1 MSEEVNLSEESNNS
15 ENEANNPENEANNS
29 ENEPLDQKE
38 LLEDVA
44 EIRQMIHQQRFAEC
58 NPMLFAIIKNCPN
71 QQPYIHRLVQGLL
84 STVIANLSLFQRKKM
99 SSVMLG
105 FLKQDAKAIKEFE
118 IPETTPETRAKL
130 VSEAISELDQ
140 FLVDVE
146 MDIRSELGV
155 FKDLK
160 KKGEEIDVKE
170 VKPTLEKFVS
180 REAMLFLNHD
190 LSKEEQ
196 DQASATLY
204 QEWEECREK
213 IFGRF
218 VSSGHWNDEERAE
231 VKDTIL
237 SPTVDSLTS
246 QLLVSAITLSAATVF
261 DMGKFTLLYDI
272 YRQTDDDEV
281 KVRALLGWLLVSMNS
296 SCYEQHPDFL
306 SFAEQLTEDCKND
319 SDLLAEI
326 IKAQKMLAVTVFS
339 EQKSIDYTNDIMSS
353 LSKRFLGDL
362 KNKVADLLEAD
373 EDMRNIFGVEDD
385 EETSDEESPIRSV
398 DINTDED
405 GDPALNVGVD
415 SPLSMDEMMD
425 KGIDILLPQFK
436 MLRDQTEFFTHL
448 YNWFMPFYLKNP
460 HITEALGFVDE
471 KRKFCKAFCST
482 ARSCPADAYSLANLI
497 VSHPNEIPENIVDCY
512 DDPEDEE
519 DGSKPADEEEIVNEF
534 FKEPEEHRAKRIRI
548 NYIRNL
554 LRFSKF
560 YKEKDELFTILDELD
575 DDKPAYAV
583 LAGPLFQDEFFDKY
597 RMAIARYSFRREFPD
612 MVDVM
617 LEGVPCDTLE
627 MHFMK
632 GWVCMQKEDDHSL
645 RMAVDHFKEMLKM
658 QPDMKPVYL
667 QLGICYRK
675 LCQVDEY
682 LENFDKLMEFKDSF
696 SEEELFELKLE
707 KLKFIVMNNRL
718 EEAMPLAYEL
728 DYTHPESQMAG
739 ALLTQLLIKIGGEHT
754 EGNFQKAHQRL
765 DEYFAEVNELFGSFE
780 KMKKS
785 GKDPKNMMM
794 QAMDLFFKMMKNDKA
809 AEAYNNYSLGLLALI
824 EHQPKK
830 AVGPFF
836 RAYAYY
842 EDKDQDV
849 FFEVLREDY
858 KWLKNYG
865 CSFTDIMIIYNQ
877 VVAEHQQSQEELKKY
892 ADKSE

>member
-1 MSEEVNLSEESNNS
+1 MSEEVNLSEESNN
-15 ENEANNPENEANNS
+15 PEEDV
-29 ENEPLDQKE
+29 LDQDF
-38 LLEDVA
+38 LLEKVD
-44 EIRQMIHQQRFAEC
+44 EMRDLIHQQRFTEC
-58 NPMLFAIIKNCPN
+58 KPILVAIFENCPN
-71 QQPYIHRLVQGLL
+71 HKQYMRRLMHGLL
-84 STVIANLSLFQRKKM
+84 KTVLANMSLLQCKKLPDD
-99 SSVMLG
+99 MLG
-105 FLKQDAKAIKEFE
+105 FLKQYVKPSEELD
-118 IPETTPETRAKL
+118 IPEMTPEARTKFVFGA
-130 VSEAISELDQ
+130 VSELDQ
-140 FLVDVE
+140 LLVDIE
-146 MDIRSELGV
+146 MDIRSDQGI

-160 KKGEEIDVKE
+160 KQGEAIDIKE

-196 DQASATLY
+196 DQASARLY
-204 QEWEECREK
+204 QEWEEYREK
-213 IFGRF
+213 IFDRF
-218 VSSGHWNDEERAE
+218 VSSGYWNNEERAV

-272 YRQTDDDEV
+272 YRLADDDEV
-281 KVRALLGWLLVSMNS
+281 KVRALLGWLLVSTNCGS
-296 SCYEQHPDFL
+296 YEQQPDFR

-319 SDLLAEI
+319 PDLLAEI

-339 EQKSIDYTNDIMSS
+339 EQKSIDYTNDIMAS
-353 LSKRFLGDL
+353 LSKRFLDDL
-362 KNKVADLLEAD
+362 RDKVADLLEAD
-373 EDMRNIFGVEDD
+373 EDMRNIFGIEDD
-385 EETSDEESPIRSV
+385 EETSEESPIRS
-398 DINTDED
+398 DDTNTDED
-405 GDPALNVGVD
+405 RIPNLDAD
-415 SPLSMDEMMD
+415 IESPLSMDEMMD

-448 YNWFMPFYLKNP
+448 YNWFMPFYLKNL

-497 VSHPNEIPENIVDCY
+497 VSHSNEIPENIVDCY

-519 DGSKPADEEEIVNEF
+519 DGSESADEEEIVKEF
-534 FKEPEEHRAKRIRI
+534 FNEPEEHRAKRIRI

-554 LRFSKF
+554 MRFSKF
-560 YKEKDELFTILDELD
+560 YTAKDEIFNIFDELD

-612 MVDVM
+612 LVEVM

-627 MHFMK
+627 MYFMK
-632 GWVCMQKEDDHSL
+632 GWVCMQKGDNHSL
-645 RMAVDHFKEMLKM
+645 RMAVDHFKKMLKIK
-658 QPDMKPVYL
+658 PDMKQVYL
-667 QLGICYRK
+667 QLGTCYRN
-675 LCQVDEY
+675 LIQVDEY

-696 SEEELFELKLE
+696 SEEELFELKLD
-707 KLKFIVMNNRL
+707 KLKFIVMNNRF

-728 DYTHPESQMAG
+728 DYTHPENQMAG
-739 ALLTQLLIKIGGEHT
+739 ALLTQLLIKIGGEHA
-754 EGNFQKAHQRL
+754 EENFQKAHQRL
-765 DEYFAEVNELFGSFE
+765 DEYFAEVNELFGNFE
-780 KMKKS
+780 KMKKA
-785 GKDPKNMMM
+785 GKDTKNMMM
-794 QAMDLFFKMMKNDKA
+794 QAMDLFFKMMKNDKL

-830 AVGPFF
+830 AMGPFF
-836 RAYAYY
+836 RVYAYY
-842 EDKDQDV
+842 VEKDENV
-849 FFEVLREDY
+849 FFEALKEDY

-865 CSFTDIMIIYNQ
+865 CSYTDLMIIYNQ
-877 VVAEHQQSQEELKKY
+877 VVAEHQKSQEEIKKY

>member
-1 MSEEVNLSEESNNS
+1 MSEEVNLSEESNN
-15 ENEANNPENEANNS
+15 PEEDV
-29 ENEPLDQKE
+29 LDQDF
-38 LLEDVA
+38 LLEKVD
-44 EIRQMIHQQRFAEC
+44 EMRQLIHQQRFSEC
-58 NPMLFAIIKNCPN
+58 KPMLVEVFTPFSSNKQYINRLMQNLLTSLFANM
-71 QQPYIHRLVQGLL
+71 
-84 STVIANLSLFQRKKM
+84 SLFQRKKIPDGVFGIPIQHNK
-99 SSVMLG
+99 S
-105 FLKQDAKAIKEFE
+105 FE
-118 IPETTPETRAKL
+118 ELDIPEMTPEARAKYI
-130 VSEAISELDQ
+130 SNAISELDQ
-140 FLVDVE
+140 LLEDIE
-146 MDIRSELGV
+146 MDIRSEQGI

-160 KKGEEIDVKE
+160 KQGEEIDIKE

-196 DQASATLY
+196 DQASARLY
-204 QEWEECREK
+204 QEWEEYREK
-213 IFGRF
+213 IFDRF
-218 VSSGHWNDEERAE
+218 VSSGYWNDEERAV

-272 YRQTDDDEV
+272 YRLADDDEV
-281 KVRALLGWLLVSMNS
+281 KVRALLGWLLVSTNCGS
-296 SCYEQHPDFL
+296 YEQQPDFR

-339 EQKSIDYTNDIMSS
+339 EQKSIDYTNDIMAS
-353 LSKRFLGDL
+353 LSKRFLDDL
-362 KNKVADLLEAD
+362 RDKVADLLEAD
-373 EDMRNIFGVEDD
+373 EDMRNIFGIEDD
-385 EETSDEESPIRSV
+385 EETSEESPIRS
-398 DINTDED
+398 DDTNTDED
-405 GDPALNVGVD
+405 RIPNLDAD
-415 SPLSMDEMMD
+415 IESPLSMDEMMD

-497 VSHPNEIPENIVDCY
+497 ISHPNEIPENIVDCY
-512 DDPEDEE
+512 DDPEDEG
-519 DGSKPADEEEIVNEF
+519 DGSEPADEEEIVNEF
-534 FKEPEEHRAKRIRI
+534 FKEPGEHRAKRIRI

-612 MVDVM
+612 LVEVM

-632 GWVCMQKEDDHSL
+632 GWVCMQKGDNHSL
-645 RMAVDHFKEMLKM
+645 RMAVDHFKKMLKIK
-658 QPDMKPVYL
+658 PDMKQVYL
-667 QLGICYRK
+667 QLGTCYRN
-675 LCQVDEY
+675 LIQVDEY

-696 SEEELFELKLE
+696 SEEELFELKLD
-707 KLKFIVMNNRL
+707 KLKFIVMNNRF

-728 DYTHPESQMAG
+728 DYTHSENQMAG
-739 ALLTQLLIKIGGEHT
+739 ALLTQLLIKIGGEHA
-754 EGNFQKAHQRL
+754 EENFQKAHQRL

-780 KMKKS
+780 KMKKA
-785 GKDPKNMMM
+785 GKDTKNMMM
-794 QAMDLFFKMMKNDKA
+794 QAMDLFFKMMKNDKL

-830 AVGPFF
+830 AMGPFF
-836 RAYAYY
+836 RVYAYY
-842 EDKDQDV
+842 VEKDENV
-849 FFEVLREDY
+849 FFEALKEDY

-865 CSFTDIMIIYNQ
+865 CSYTDLMIIYNQ
-877 VVAEHQQSQEELKKY
+877 VVAEHQKSQEEIKKY

>member
-1 MSEEVNLSEESNNS
+1 MSEEVNLSEESNN
-15 ENEANNPENEANNS
+15 PEEV
-29 ENEPLDQKE
+29 LDQDE
-38 LLEDVA
+38 LLEKID
-44 EIRQMIHQQRFAEC
+44 EMRQLIHQQRFTEC
-58 NPMLFAIIKNCPN
+58 KPLLVAVFTPLPSNKQYVN
-71 QQPYIHRLVQGLL
+71 RLLQSLL
-84 STVIANLSLFQRKKM
+84 TALAANMSLFQRKKIPDG
-99 SSVMLG
+99 VFG
-105 FLKQDAKAIKEFE
+105 FPLQHIKSFE
-118 IPETTPETRAKL
+118 ELDIPEMTPETRAKYI
-130 VSEAISELDQ
+130 SSAISGLDQ
-140 FLVDVE
+140 LLEDIE
-146 MDIRSELGV
+146 MDIRSDQGV

-160 KKGEEIDVKE
+160 KQGEAIDIKE

-196 DQASATLY
+196 DQASARLY
-204 QEWEECREK
+204 QEWEEYREK

-218 VSSGHWNDEERAE
+218 VSSGHWTDEECAA

-296 SCYEQHPDFL
+296 SYCEQHPDFR

-319 SDLLAEI
+319 SDLLADI

-362 KNKVADLLEAD
+362 KNKVADLLDAD
-373 EDMRNIFGVEDD
+373 EDMRNLFEIDED
-385 EETSDEESPIRSV
+385 EETSEEESPIRSV

-405 GDPALNVGVD
+405 GVDNLNVGVD

-436 MLRDQTEFFTHL
+436 MLRDQTDFFTHL

-460 HITEALGFVDE
+460 HVTEALGFVDE

-497 VSHPNEIPENIVDCY
+497 ISHPNEIPENIVDCY
-512 DDPEDEE
+512 DDPEDEG
-519 DGSKPADEEEIVNEF
+519 DGSEPADEEEIVNEF
-534 FKEPEEHRAKRIRI
+534 FKEPGEHRAKRIRI

-612 MVDVM
+612 MVEVM

-645 RMAVDHFKEMLKM
+645 RMAVSHFKEMLKM
-658 QPDMKPVYL
+658 QPDMKQVYL
-667 QLGICYRK
+667 QLGICYRN
-675 LCQVDEY
+675 LIQVDEY

-696 SEEELFELKLE
+696 SEEELFELKLD
-707 KLKFIVMNNRL
+707 KLKFIVMNNRF

-728 DYTHPESQMAG
+728 DYTHPENQMAG
-739 ALLTQLLIKIGGEHT
+739 ALLTQLLIKIGGEHA
-754 EGNFQKAHQRL
+754 EENFQKAHQRL
-765 DEYFAEVNELFGSFE
+765 DEYFAEANELFGSFE
-780 KMKKS
+780 KMKKE
-785 GKDPKNMMM
+785 GKDTKNMMM

-830 AVGPFF
+830 ALEPFF

-842 EDKDQDV
+842 VEKDENV
-849 FFEVLREDY
+849 FFEALKEDY

-865 CSFTDIMIIYNQ
+865 CSYTDLMIIYNQ
-877 VVAEHQQSQEELKKY
+877 VVAEHQQTEDELKKY

>member
-1 MSEEVNLSEESNNS
+1 MSEEVNLSEESNNT
-15 ENEANNPENEANNS
+15 EEDV
-29 ENEPLDQKE
+29 LDQDF
-38 LLEDVA
+38 LLEKVD
-44 EIRQMIHQQRFAEC
+44 EMRDLIHQQRFTEC
-58 NPMLFAIIKNCPN
+58 KPILVAIFENCPN
-71 QQPYIHRLVQGLL
+71 HKQYMRRLMHGLL
-84 STVIANLSLFQRKKM
+84 KTVLANMSLLQCKKLPDD
-99 SSVMLG
+99 MLG
-105 FLKQDAKAIKEFE
+105 FLKQYVKPSEELD
-118 IPETTPETRAKL
+118 IPEMTPEARTKFVFGA
-130 VSEAISELDQ
+130 VSELDQ
-140 FLVDVE
+140 LLVDIE
-146 MDIRSELGV
+146 MDIRSDQGI

-160 KKGEEIDVKE
+160 KQGEAIDIKE

-196 DQASATLY
+196 DQASARLY
-204 QEWEECREK
+204 QEWEEYREK
-213 IFGRF
+213 IFDRF
-218 VSSGHWNDEERAE
+218 VSSGYWNNEERAV

-272 YRQTDDDEV
+272 YRLADDDEV
-281 KVRALLGWLLVSMNS
+281 KVRALLGWLLVSTNCGS
-296 SCYEQHPDFL
+296 YEQQPDFR

-319 SDLLAEI
+319 PDLLAEI

-339 EQKSIDYTNDIMSS
+339 EQKSIDYTNDIMAS
-353 LSKRFLGDL
+353 LSKRFLDDL
-362 KNKVADLLEAD
+362 RDKVADLLEAD
-373 EDMRNIFGVEDD
+373 EDMRNIFGIEDD
-385 EETSDEESPIRSV
+385 EETSEESPIRS
-398 DINTDED
+398 DDTNTDED
-405 GDPALNVGVD
+405 RIPNLDAD
-415 SPLSMDEMMD
+415 IESPLSMDEMMD

-519 DGSKPADEEEIVNEF
+519 DGSESADEEEIVKEF
-534 FKEPEEHRAKRIRI
+534 FNEPEEHRAKRIRI

-554 LRFSKF
+554 MRFSKF
-560 YKEKDELFTILDELD
+560 YTAKDEIFNILDELD

-612 MVDVM
+612 LVEVM

-632 GWVCMQKEDDHSL
+632 GWVCMQKGDNHSL
-645 RMAVDHFKEMLKM
+645 RMAVDHFKKMLKIK
-658 QPDMKPVYL
+658 PDMKQVYL
-667 QLGICYRK
+667 QLGTCYRN
-675 LCQVDEY
+675 LIQVDEY

-696 SEEELFELKLE
+696 SEEELFELKLD
-707 KLKFIVMNNRL
+707 KLKFIVMNNRF

-728 DYTHPESQMAG
+728 DYTHPENQMAG
-739 ALLTQLLIKIGGEHT
+739 ALLTQLLIKIGGEHA
-754 EGNFQKAHQRL
+754 EENFQKAHQRL

-780 KMKKS
+780 KMKKA
-785 GKDPKNMMM
+785 GKDTKNMMM
-794 QAMDLFFKMMKNDKA
+794 QAMDLFFKMMKNDKL

-830 AVGPFF
+830 AMGPFF
-836 RAYAYY
+836 RVYAYY
-842 EDKDQDV
+842 VEKDENV
-849 FFEVLREDY
+849 FFEALKEDY

-865 CSFTDIMIIYNQ
+865 CSYTDLMIIYNQ
-877 VVAEHQQSQEELKKY
+877 VVAEHQKSQEEIKKY

>member
-1 MSEEVNLSEESNNS
+1 MSEEVNLSEESNN
-15 ENEANNPENEANNS
+15 PEEV
-29 ENEPLDQKE
+29 LDQDE
-38 LLEDVA
+38 LLEKID
-44 EIRQMIHQQRFAEC
+44 EMRQLIHQQRFTEC
-58 NPMLFAIIKNCPN
+58 KPLLVAVFTPLPSNKQYVN
-71 QQPYIHRLVQGLL
+71 RLLQSLL
-84 STVIANLSLFQRKKM
+84 TALAANMSLFQRKKIPDG
-99 SSVMLG
+99 VFG
-105 FLKQDAKAIKEFE
+105 FPLQHIKSFE
-118 IPETTPETRAKL
+118 ELDIPEMTPETRAKYI
-130 VSEAISELDQ
+130 SSAISGLDQ
-140 FLVDVE
+140 LLEDIE
-146 MDIRSELGV
+146 MDIRSDQGV

-160 KKGEEIDVKE
+160 KQGEAIDIKE

-196 DQASATLY
+196 DQASARLY
-204 QEWEECREK
+204 QEWEEYREK

-218 VSSGHWNDEERAE
+218 VSSGHWTDEECAA
-231 VKDTIL
+231 VKDSIL

-261 DMGKFTLLYDI
+261 DMGKFTLLYGI

-296 SCYEQHPDFL
+296 CYYEQQPDFR

-319 SDLLAEI
+319 QDLLADI

-362 KNKVADLLEAD
+362 KNKVADLLDAD
-373 EDMRNIFGVEDD
+373 EDMRNLFEIDED
-385 EETSDEESPIRSV
+385 EETSEEESPIRSV

-405 GDPALNVGVD
+405 GVDNLNVGVD

-436 MLRDQTEFFTHL
+436 MLRDQTDFFTHL

-460 HITEALGFVDE
+460 HVTEALGFVDE

-497 VSHPNEIPENIVDCY
+497 ISHPNEIPENIVDCY
-512 DDPEDEE
+512 DDPEDEG
-519 DGSKPADEEEIVNEF
+519 DGSEPADEEEIVNEF
-534 FKEPEEHRAKRIRI
+534 FKEPGEHRAKRIRI

-560 YKEKDELFTILDELD
+560 YKGKDELFTILDELD

-612 MVDVM
+612 MVEVM

-645 RMAVDHFKEMLKM
+645 RMAVSHFKEMLKM
-658 QPDMKPVYL
+658 QPDMKQVYL
-667 QLGICYRK
+667 QLGICYRN
-675 LCQVDEY
+675 LIQVDEY

-696 SEEELFELKLE
+696 SEEELFELKLD
-707 KLKFIVMNNRL
+707 KLKFIVMNNRF

-728 DYTHPESQMAG
+728 DYTHPENQMAG
-739 ALLTQLLIKIGGEHT
+739 ALLTQLLIKIGGEHA
-754 EGNFQKAHQRL
+754 EENFQKAHQRL
-765 DEYFAEVNELFGSFE
+765 DEYFAEANELFGSFE
-780 KMKKS
+780 KMKKE
-785 GKDPKNMMM
+785 GKDTKNMMM

-830 AVGPFF
+830 ALEPFF

-842 EDKDQDV
+842 VEKDENV
-849 FFEVLREDY
+849 FFEALKEDY

-865 CSFTDIMIIYNQ
+865 CSYTDLMIIYNQ
-877 VVAEHQQSQEELKKY
+877 VVAEHQKSQEEIKKY

>member
-1 MSEEVNLSEESNNS
+1 MSEEVNLSEESNN
-15 ENEANNPENEANNS
+15 PEEDV
-29 ENEPLDQKE
+29 LDQDF
-38 LLEDVA
+38 LLEKID
-44 EIRQMIHQQRFAEC
+44 EMRDLIHQQRFSEC
-58 NPMLFAIIKNCPN
+58 KPMLVEVFTPFSSNKQYINRLLQSLLTSLFANM
-71 QQPYIHRLVQGLL
+71 
-84 STVIANLSLFQRKKM
+84 SLFQRKKIPDGVFGIPIEHNK
-99 SSVMLG
+99 S
-105 FLKQDAKAIKEFE
+105 FE
-118 IPETTPETRAKL
+118 KLDIPEMTPEARAKY
-130 VSEAISELDQ
+130 ISSTISGLDQ
-140 FLVDVE
+140 LLVDVE
-146 MDIRSELGV
+146 MDIRSDQGV

-160 KKGEEIDVKE
+160 KLGEEIDIKE
-170 VKPTLEKFVS
+170 VKSTLEKFVS

-196 DQASATLY
+196 DQASARLY

-218 VSSGHWNDEERAE
+218 VSSGHWTDEECAA

-272 YRQTDDDEV
+272 YRLADDDEV
-281 KVRALLGWLLVSMNS
+281 KVRALLGWLLVSTNCG
-296 SCYEQHPDFL
+296 CYEQQPDFR

-362 KNKVADLLEAD
+362 RDKVADLLEAD
-373 EDMRNIFGVEDD
+373 EDMRNLFEIDED
-385 EETSDEESPIRSV
+385 EETSEEESPIRSV

-405 GDPALNVGVD
+405 GVDNLNVGVD

-460 HITEALGFVDE
+460 HVTEALGFVDE

-497 VSHPNEIPENIVDCY
+497 ISHPNEIPENIVDCY
-512 DDPEDEE
+512 DDPEDEG
-519 DGSKPADEEEIVNEF
+519 DGSEPADGEEIVNEF
-534 FKEPEEHRAKRIRI
+534 FKEPGEHRAKRIRI

-560 YKEKDELFTILDELD
+560 YTAKDEIFNILDELD

-612 MVDVM
+612 LVEVM

-632 GWVCMQKEDDHSL
+632 GWVCMQKGDDHSL
-645 RMAVDHFKEMLKM
+645 RMAVDHFKKMLKIK
-658 QPDMKPVYL
+658 PDMKQVYL
-667 QLGICYRK
+667 QLGICYRN
-675 LCQVDEY
+675 LIQVDEY

-696 SEEELFELKLE
+696 SEEELFKLKLD
-707 KLKFIVMNNRL
+707 KLKFIVMNNRF

-728 DYTHPESQMAG
+728 DYTHPENQMAG

-754 EGNFQKAHQRL
+754 EENFQKAHQRL
-765 DEYFAEVNELFGSFE
+765 DEYFAEANELFGSFE
-780 KMKKS
+780 KMKKE
-785 GKDPKNMMM
+785 GKDTKNMMM

-830 AVGPFF
+830 AMGPFF

-842 EDKDQDV
+842 VEKDENV
-849 FFEVLREDY
+849 FFEALKEDY

-865 CSFTDIMIIYNQ
+865 CSYTDLMIIYNQ
-877 VVAEHQQSQEELKKY
+877 VVAEHQKSQEEIKKY

>member
-1 MSEEVNLSEESNNS
+1 MSEEVNLSEESNN
-15 ENEANNPENEANNS
+15 PEEDV
-29 ENEPLDQKE
+29 LDQVF
-38 LLEDVA
+38 LLEKVD
-44 EIRQMIHQQRFAEC
+44 EMRDLIHQQRFTEC
-58 NPMLFAIIKNCPN
+58 KPILVAIFENCPN
-71 QQPYIHRLVQGLL
+71 HKQYMRRLMHGLL
-84 STVIANLSLFQRKKM
+84 KTVLANMSLLQCKKLPDD
-99 SSVMLG
+99 MLG
-105 FLKQDAKAIKEFE
+105 FLKQYVQPSEELD
-118 IPETTPETRAKL
+118 IPEMTPEARTKFVFGA
-130 VSEAISELDQ
+130 VSELDQ
-140 FLVDVE
+140 LLVDIE
-146 MDIRSELGV
+146 MDIRSDQGI

-160 KKGEEIDVKE
+160 KQGEAIDIKE

-196 DQASATLY
+196 DQASARLY
-204 QEWEECREK
+204 QEWEEYREK
-213 IFGRF
+213 IFDRF
-218 VSSGHWNDEERAE
+218 VSSGYWNNEERAV

-272 YRQTDDDEV
+272 YRLADDDEV
-281 KVRALLGWLLVSMNS
+281 KVRALLGWLLVSTNCGS
-296 SCYEQHPDFL
+296 YEQQPDFR

-319 SDLLAEI
+319 PDLLAEI

-339 EQKSIDYTNDIMSS
+339 EQKSIDYTNDIMAS
-353 LSKRFLGDL
+353 LSKRFLDDL
-362 KNKVADLLEAD
+362 RDKVADLLEAD
-373 EDMRNIFGVEDD
+373 EDMRNIFGIEDD
-385 EETSDEESPIRSV
+385 EETSEESPIRS
-398 DINTDED
+398 DDTNTDED
-405 GDPALNVGVD
+405 RIPNLDAD
-415 SPLSMDEMMD
+415 IESPLSMDEMMD

-497 VSHPNEIPENIVDCY
+497 VSHSNEIPENIVDCY

-519 DGSKPADEEEIVNEF
+519 DGSESADEEEIVKEF
-534 FKEPEEHRAKRIRI
+534 FNEPEEHRAKRIRI

-554 LRFSKF
+554 MRFSKF
-560 YKEKDELFTILDELD
+560 YTAKDEIFNIFDELD

-597 RMAIARYSFRREFPD
+597 RMAIARFSFRREFPD
-612 MVDVM
+612 LVEVM

-632 GWVCMQKEDDHSL
+632 GWVCMQKGDNHSL
-645 RMAVDHFKEMLKM
+645 RMAVDHFKKMLKIK
-658 QPDMKPVYL
+658 PDMKQVYL
-667 QLGICYRK
+667 QLGTCYRN
-675 LCQVDEY
+675 LIQVDEY

-696 SEEELFELKLE
+696 SEEELFELKLD
-707 KLKFIVMNNRL
+707 KLKFIVMNNRF

-728 DYTHPESQMAG
+728 DYTHPENQMAG
-739 ALLTQLLIKIGGEHT
+739 ALLTQLLIKIGGEHA
-754 EGNFQKAHQRL
+754 EENFQKAHQRL

-780 KMKKS
+780 KMKKA
-785 GKDPKNMMM
+785 GKDTKNMMM
-794 QAMDLFFKMMKNDKA
+794 QAMDLFFKMMKNDKL

-830 AVGPFF
+830 AMGPFF
-836 RAYAYY
+836 RVYAYY
-842 EDKDQDV
+842 VEKDENV
-849 FFEVLREDY
+849 FFEALKEDY

-865 CSFTDIMIIYNQ
+865 CSYTDLMIIYNQ
-877 VVAEHQQSQEELKKY
+877 VVAEHQKSQEEIKKY

>member
-1 MSEEVNLSEESNNS
+1 MSEEVNLSEESNN
-15 ENEANNPENEANNS
+15 PEEDV
-29 ENEPLDQKE
+29 LDQDF
-38 LLEDVA
+38 LLEKVD
-44 EIRQMIHQQRFAEC
+44 EMRQLIHQQRFSEC
-58 NPMLFAIIKNCPN
+58 KPILVAIFENCPN
-71 QQPYIHRLVQGLL
+71 HKQYMRRLMHGLL
-84 STVIANLSLFQRKKM
+84 KTVLANMSLLQCKKLPDD
-99 SSVMLG
+99 MLG
-105 FLKQDAKAIKEFE
+105 FLKQYVKPSEELD
-118 IPETTPETRAKL
+118 IPEMTPEARTKFVFGA
-130 VSEAISELDQ
+130 VSELDQ
-140 FLVDVE
+140 LLVDIE
-146 MDIRSELGV
+146 MDIRSDQGI

-160 KKGEEIDVKE
+160 KQGEAIDIKE

-196 DQASATLY
+196 DQASARLY
-204 QEWEECREK
+204 QEWEEYREK
-213 IFGRF
+213 IFDRF
-218 VSSGHWNDEERAE
+218 VSSGYWNNEERAV

-272 YRQTDDDEV
+272 YRLADDDEV
-281 KVRALLGWLLVSMNS
+281 KVRALLGWLLVSTNCGS
-296 SCYEQHPDFL
+296 YEQQPDFR

-319 SDLLAEI
+319 PDLLAEI

-339 EQKSIDYTNDIMSS
+339 EQKSIDYTNDIMAS
-353 LSKRFLGDL
+353 LSKRFLDDL
-362 KNKVADLLEAD
+362 RDKVADLLEAD
-373 EDMRNIFGVEDD
+373 EDMRNIFGIEDD
-385 EETSDEESPIRSV
+385 EETSEESPIRS
-398 DINTDED
+398 DDTNTDED
-405 GDPALNVGVD
+405 RIPNLDAD
-415 SPLSMDEMMD
+415 IESPLSMDEMMD

-519 DGSKPADEEEIVNEF
+519 DGSESADEEEIVKEF
-534 FKEPEEHRAKRIRI
+534 FNEPEEHRAKRIRI

-554 LRFSKF
+554 MRFSKF
-560 YKEKDELFTILDELD
+560 YTAKDEIFNILDELD

-612 MVDVM
+612 LVEVM

-632 GWVCMQKEDDHSL
+632 GWVCMQKGDNHCL
-645 RMAVDHFKEMLKM
+645 RMAVDHFKKMLKIK
-658 QPDMKPVYL
+658 PDMKQVYL
-667 QLGICYRK
+667 QLGTCYRN
-675 LCQVDEY
+675 LIQVDEY

-696 SEEELFELKLE
+696 SEEELFELKLD
-707 KLKFIVMNNRL
+707 KLKFIVMNNRF

-728 DYTHPESQMAG
+728 DYTHPENQMAG
-739 ALLTQLLIKIGGEHT
+739 ALLTQLLIKIGGEHA
-754 EGNFQKAHQRL
+754 EENFQKAHQRL

-780 KMKKS
+780 KMKKA
-785 GKDPKNMMM
+785 GKDTKNMMM
-794 QAMDLFFKMMKNDKA
+794 QAMDLFFKMMKNDKL

-830 AVGPFF
+830 AMGPFF
-836 RAYAYY
+836 RVYAYY
-842 EDKDQDV
+842 VEKDENV
-849 FFEVLREDY
+849 FFEALKEDY

-865 CSFTDIMIIYNQ
+865 CSYTDLMIIYNQ
-877 VVAEHQQSQEELKKY
+877 VVAEHQKSQEEIKKY

>member
-1 MSEEVNLSEESNNS
+1 MSEEVNLSEESNN
-15 ENEANNPENEANNS
+15 PEEV
-29 ENEPLDQKE
+29 LDQDE
-38 LLEDVA
+38 LLEKID
-44 EIRQMIHQQRFAEC
+44 EMRQLIHQQRFTEC
-58 NPMLFAIIKNCPN
+58 KPLLVAVFTPLPSNKQYVN
-71 QQPYIHRLVQGLL
+71 RLLQSLL
-84 STVIANLSLFQRKKM
+84 TALAANMSLFQRKKIPDG
-99 SSVMLG
+99 VFG
-105 FLKQDAKAIKEFE
+105 FPLQHIKSFE
-118 IPETTPETRAKL
+118 ELDIPEMPPETRAKYI
-130 VSEAISELDQ
+130 SSAISGLDQ
-140 FLVDVE
+140 LLEDIE
-146 MDIRSELGV
+146 MDIRSDQGV
-155 FKDLK
+155 FRDLK
-160 KKGEEIDVKE
+160 KQGEAIDIKE

-196 DQASATLY
+196 DQASARLY
-204 QEWEECREK
+204 QEWEEYREK

-218 VSSGHWNDEERAE
+218 VSSGHWTDEECAA
-231 VKDTIL
+231 VKDSIL

-281 KVRALLGWLLVSMNS
+281 KVRALLGWLLASMNS
-296 SCYEQHPDFL
+296 SYCEQHPDFR

-319 SDLLAEI
+319 PDLLAEI

-362 KNKVADLLEAD
+362 KDKVADLLEAD
-373 EDMRNIFGVEDD
+373 EDMRNLFEIDED
-385 EETSDEESPIRSV
+385 EETSEEESPIRSV

-405 GDPALNVGVD
+405 GVDNLNVGVD

-436 MLRDQTEFFTHL
+436 MLRDQTDFFTHL

-460 HITEALGFVDE
+460 HVTEALGFVDE

-497 VSHPNEIPENIVDCY
+497 ISHPNEIPENIVDCY
-512 DDPEDEE
+512 DDPEDEG
-519 DGSKPADEEEIVNEF
+519 DGSEPADEEEIVDEF
-534 FKEPEEHRAKRIRI
+534 FKEPGEHRAKRIRI

-583 LAGPLFQDEFFDKY
+583 LAGPLFQNEFFDKY

-612 MVDVM
+612 MVEVM

-645 RMAVDHFKEMLKM
+645 RMAVSHFKEMLKM
-658 QPDMKPVYL
+658 QPDMKQVYL
-667 QLGICYRK
+667 QLGICYRN
-675 LCQVDEY
+675 LIQVDEY

-696 SEEELFELKLE
+696 SEEELFELKLD
-707 KLKFIVMNNRL
+707 KLKFIVMNNRF

-728 DYTHPESQMAG
+728 DYTHPENQMAG
-739 ALLTQLLIKIGGEHT
+739 ALLTQLLIKIGGEHA
-754 EGNFQKAHQRL
+754 EENFQKAHQRL
-765 DEYFAEVNELFGSFE
+765 DEYFAEANELFGSFE
-780 KMKKS
+780 KMKKE
-785 GKDPKNMMM
+785 GKDTKNMMM

-830 AVGPFF
+830 ALEPFF

-842 EDKDQDV
+842 VEKDENV
-849 FFEVLREDY
+849 FFEALKEDY

-865 CSFTDIMIIYNQ
+865 CSYTDLMIIYNQ
-877 VVAEHQQSQEELKKY
+877 VVAEHQQTEDELKKY

>member
-1 MSEEVNLSEESNNS
+1 MSEEVNLSEESNN
-15 ENEANNPENEANNS
+15 PEEVLA
-29 ENEPLDQKE
+29 QKE
-38 LLEDVA
+38 LLEDVV

-58 NPMLFAIIKNCPN
+58 NPMLFAIIKNSPN
-71 QQPYIHRLVQGLL
+71 HQPYIHRLVQGLL
-84 STVIANLSLFQRKKM
+84 STVIASLSLFQRKKI
-99 SSVMLG
+99 STEMLG
-105 FLKQDAKAIKEFE
+105 FLKLDAKAVKEFK
-118 IPETTPETRAKL
+118 IPETTPEARAKL

-140 FLVDVE
+140 FLVDIE
-146 MDIRSELGV
+146 MDIRSEQGI

-160 KKGEEIDVKE
+160 KQGEAIDIKE
-170 VKPTLEKFVS
+170 VKPILEKFVS

-196 DQASATLY
+196 DQASARLY
-204 QEWEECREK
+204 QEWEEYREK
-213 IFGRF
+213 IFDRF
-218 VSSGHWNDEERAE
+218 VSSGYWNDEERAV

-272 YRQTDDDEV
+272 YRLADDDEV
-281 KVRALLGWLLVSMNS
+281 KVRALLGWLLVSTNCG
-296 SCYEQHPDFL
+296 CYEQQPDFR

-362 KNKVADLLEAD
+362 KDKVANLLEAD
-373 EDMRNIFGVEDD
+373 EDMQNIFGIEDD
-385 EETSDEESPIRSV
+385 EETSEESPIRSV

-405 GDPALNVGVD
+405 GIPNLDVDMD

-436 MLRDQTEFFTHL
+436 MLRDQTDFFTHL

-512 DDPEDEE
+512 DDPEDEG
-519 DGSKPADEEEIVNEF
+519 DGSEPADEEEIVNEF
-534 FKEPEEHRAKRIRI
+534 FKEPGEHRAKRIRI

-560 YKEKDELFTILDELD
+560 YTAKDEIFNILDELD

-612 MVDVM
+612 LVEVM

-627 MHFMK
+627 MHFIK
-632 GWVCMQKEDDHSL
+632 GWVCMQKGDNHSL
-645 RMAVDHFKEMLKM
+645 CMAVDHFKKMLKIK
-658 QPDMKPVYL
+658 PNMKQVYL
-667 QLGICYRK
+667 QLGICYRN
-675 LCQVDEY
+675 LIQVDEY

-696 SEEELFELKLE
+696 SEEELFELKLD
-707 KLKFIVMNNRL
+707 KLKFIVMNNRF

-728 DYTHPESQMAG
+728 DYTHPENQMAG
-739 ALLTQLLIKIGGEHT
+739 ALLTQLLIKIGGEHA
-754 EGNFQKAHQRL
+754 EENFQKAHQRL
-765 DEYFAEVNELFGSFE
+765 DEYFAEANELFGSFE
-780 KMKKS
+780 KMKKE
-785 GKDPKNMMM
+785 GKDTKNMMM

-830 AVGPFF
+830 AMGPFF

-842 EDKDQDV
+842 VEKDENV
-849 FFEVLREDY
+849 FFEALKEDY

-865 CSFTDIMIIYNQ
+865 CSYTDLMIIYNQ
-877 VVAEHQQSQEELKKY
+877 VVAEHQKSQEEIKKY

>member
-1 MSEEVNLSEESNNS
+1 MSEEVNLSEESNS
-15 ENEANNPENEANNS
+15 QEEV
-29 ENEPLDQKE
+29 LDQDE
-38 LLEDVA
+38 LLEKID
-44 EIRQMIHQQRFAEC
+44 EMRQLIHQQRFTEC
-58 NPMLFAIIKNCPN
+58 KPMLVEVFTPFSSNKQYINRLLQSLLTSLFANM
-71 QQPYIHRLVQGLL
+71 
-84 STVIANLSLFQRKKM
+84 SLFQRKKIPDG
-99 SSVMLG
+99 VFG
-105 FLKQDAKAIKEFE
+105 FPIQHNKSFE
-118 IPETTPETRAKL
+118 ELDIPEMTPEARAKY
-130 VSEAISELDQ
+130 ISSTISGLDQ
-140 FLVDVE
+140 LLVDIE
-146 MDIRSELGV
+146 MDIRSDQGV

-160 KKGEEIDVKE
+160 KLGEEIDIKE
-170 VKPTLEKFVS
+170 VKSTLEKFVS

-196 DQASATLY
+196 DKASARLY

-218 VSSGHWNDEERAE
+218 VSSGHWTDEECAA

-296 SCYEQHPDFL
+296 SYCEQHPDFC

-319 SDLLAEI
+319 SDLLADI

-362 KNKVADLLEAD
+362 KNKVADLLDAD
-373 EDMRNIFGVEDD
+373 EDMRNLFEIDED
-385 EETSDEESPIRSV
+385 EETSEEESPIRSV

-405 GDPALNVGVD
+405 GVDNLNVGVD

-436 MLRDQTEFFTHL
+436 MLRDQTDFFTHL

-460 HITEALGFVDE
+460 HVTEALGFVDE

-497 VSHPNEIPENIVDCY
+497 ISHPNEIPENIVDCY
-512 DDPEDEE
+512 DDPEDEG
-519 DGSKPADEEEIVNEF
+519 DGSEPADEEEIVNEF
-534 FKEPEEHRAKRIRI
+534 FKEPGEHRAKRIRI

-560 YKEKDELFTILDELD
+560 YKGKDELFTILDELD

-612 MVDVM
+612 LVEVM

-645 RMAVDHFKEMLKM
+645 RMAVSHFKEMLKM
-658 QPDMKPVYL
+658 QPDMKQVYL
-667 QLGICYRK
+667 QLGICYRN
-675 LCQVDEY
+675 LIQVDEY

-696 SEEELFELKLE
+696 SEEELFELKLD
-707 KLKFIVMNNRL
+707 KLKFIVMNNRF

-728 DYTHPESQMAG
+728 DYTHPENQMAG
-739 ALLTQLLIKIGGEHT
+739 ALLTQLLIKIGGEHA
-754 EGNFQKAHQRL
+754 EENFQKAHQRL
-765 DEYFAEVNELFGSFE
+765 DEYFAEANELFGSFE
-780 KMKKS
+780 KMKKE
-785 GKDPKNMMM
+785 GKDTKNMMM

-830 AVGPFF
+830 ALEPFF

-842 EDKDQDV
+842 VEKDENV
-849 FFEVLREDY
+849 FFEALKEDY

-865 CSFTDIMIIYNQ
+865 CSYTDLMIVYNQ
-877 VVAEHQQSQEELKKY
+877 VVAEHLQTEDELKKY

>member
-1 MSEEVNLSEESNNS
+1 MSEEVNLSEESNN
-15 ENEANNPENEANNS
+15 PEEDV
-29 ENEPLDQKE
+29 LDQDF
-38 LLEDVA
+38 LLEKVD
-44 EIRQMIHQQRFAEC
+44 EMRDLIHQQRFTEC
-58 NPMLFAIIKNCPN
+58 KPILVAIFENCPN
-71 QQPYIHRLVQGLL
+71 HKQYMRRLMHGLL
-84 STVIANLSLFQRKKM
+84 KTVLANMSLLQCKKLPDD
-99 SSVMLG
+99 MLG
-105 FLKQDAKAIKEFE
+105 FLKQYVKPSEELD
-118 IPETTPETRAKL
+118 IPEMTPEARTKFVFGA
-130 VSEAISELDQ
+130 VSELDQ
-140 FLVDVE
+140 LLVDIE
-146 MDIRSELGV
+146 MDIRSDQGI

-160 KKGEEIDVKE
+160 KQGEAIDIKE

-196 DQASATLY
+196 DQASARLY
-204 QEWEECREK
+204 QEWEEYREK
-213 IFGRF
+213 IFDRF
-218 VSSGHWNDEERAE
+218 VSSGYWNNEERAV

-272 YRQTDDDEV
+272 YRLADDDEV
-281 KVRALLGWLLVSMNS
+281 KVRALLGWLLVSTNCGS
-296 SCYEQHPDFL
+296 YEQQPDFR

-319 SDLLAEI
+319 PDLLAEI

-339 EQKSIDYTNDIMSS
+339 EQKSIDYTNDIMAS
-353 LSKRFLGDL
+353 LSKRFLDDL
-362 KNKVADLLEAD
+362 RDKVADLLEAD
-373 EDMRNIFGVEDD
+373 EDMRNIFGIEDD
-385 EETSDEESPIRSV
+385 EETSEESPIRS
-398 DINTDED
+398 DDTNTDED
-405 GDPALNVGVD
+405 RIPNLDAD
-415 SPLSMDEMMD
+415 IESPLSMDEMMD

-497 VSHPNEIPENIVDCY
+497 VSHSNEIPENIVDCY

-519 DGSKPADEEEIVNEF
+519 DGSESADEEEIVKEF
-534 FKEPEEHRAKRIRI
+534 FNEPEEHRAKRIRI

-554 LRFSKF
+554 MRFSKF
-560 YKEKDELFTILDELD
+560 YTAKDEIFNILEELD

-612 MVDVM
+612 LVEVM

-632 GWVCMQKEDDHSL
+632 GWVCMQKGDNHSL
-645 RMAVDHFKEMLKM
+645 RMAVDHFKKMLKIK
-658 QPDMKPVYL
+658 PDMKQVYL
-667 QLGICYRK
+667 QLGTCYRN
-675 LCQVDEY
+675 LIQVDEY

-696 SEEELFELKLE
+696 SEEELFELKLD
-707 KLKFIVMNNRL
+707 KLKFIVMNNRF

-728 DYTHPESQMAG
+728 DYTHPENQMAG
-739 ALLTQLLIKIGGEHT
+739 ALLTQLLIKIGGEHA
-754 EGNFQKAHQRL
+754 EENFQKAHQRL

-780 KMKKS
+780 KMKKA
-785 GKDPKNMMM
+785 GKDTKNMMM
-794 QAMDLFFKMMKNDKA
+794 QAMDLFFKMMKNDKL

-830 AVGPFF
+830 AMGPFF
-836 RAYAYY
+836 RVYAYY
-842 EDKDQDV
+842 VEKDENV
-849 FFEVLREDY
+849 FFEALKEDY

-865 CSFTDIMIIYNQ
+865 CSYTDLMIIYNQ
-877 VVAEHQQSQEELKKY
+877 VVAEHQKSQEEIKKY

>member
-1 MSEEVNLSEESNNS
+1 MSEEVNLSEESNN
-15 ENEANNPENEANNS
+15 PEEVLA
-29 ENEPLDQKE
+29 QKE
-38 LLEDVA
+38 LLEDVV

-58 NPMLFAIIKNCPN
+58 NPMLFAIVKNSPN
-71 QQPYIHRLVQGLL
+71 HQPYIHRLVQGLL
-84 STVIANLSLFQRKKM
+84 STVIASLSLFQRKKI
-99 SSVMLG
+99 STEMLG
-105 FLKQDAKAIKEFE
+105 FLKLDAKAVKEFK
-118 IPETTPETRAKL
+118 IPETTPEARAKL

-140 FLVDVE
+140 FLVDIE
-146 MDIRSELGV
+146 MDIRSEQGI

-160 KKGEEIDVKE
+160 KLGEEIDIKE

-196 DQASATLY
+196 DQASARLY
-204 QEWEECREK
+204 QEWEEYREK
-213 IFGRF
+213 IFDRF
-218 VSSGHWNDEERAE
+218 VSSGYWNDEERAV

-272 YRQTDDDEV
+272 YRLADDDEV
-281 KVRALLGWLLVSMNS
+281 KVRALLGWLLVSTNCG
-296 SCYEQHPDFL
+296 CYEQQPDFR

-319 SDLLAEI
+319 QDLLAEI

-339 EQKSIDYTNDIMSS
+339 EQKSIDYTNDIMAS

-362 KNKVADLLEAD
+362 KDKVANLLEAD
-373 EDMRNIFGVEDD
+373 EDMQNIFGIEDD
-385 EETSDEESPIRSV
+385 EETSEESPIRSV

-405 GDPALNVGVD
+405 GIPNLDVDMD

-512 DDPEDEE
+512 DDPEDEG
-519 DGSKPADEEEIVNEF
+519 DGSEPADEEEIVNEF
-534 FKEPEEHRAKRIRI
+534 FKEPGEHRAKRIRI

-560 YKEKDELFTILDELD
+560 YTAKDEIFNILDELD

-612 MVDVM
+612 LVEVM

-632 GWVCMQKEDDHSL
+632 GWVCMQKGDNHSL
-645 RMAVDHFKEMLKM
+645 CMAVDHFKKMLKIK
-658 QPDMKPVYL
+658 PDMKQVYL
-667 QLGICYRK
+667 QLGICYRN
-675 LCQVDEY
+675 LIQVDEY

-696 SEEELFELKLE
+696 SEEELFELKLD
-707 KLKFIVMNNRL
+707 KLKFIVMNNRF

-728 DYTHPESQMAG
+728 DYTHPENQMAG
-739 ALLTQLLIKIGGEHT
+739 ALLTQLLIKIGGEHA
-754 EGNFQKAHQRL
+754 EVNFQKAHQRL

-780 KMKKS
+780 KMKKE
-785 GKDPKNMMM
+785 GKDTKNMMM

-830 AVGPFF
+830 AMGPFF

-842 EDKDQDV
+842 VEKDENV
-849 FFEVLREDY
+849 FFEALKEDY

-865 CSFTDIMIIYNQ
+865 CSYTDLMIIYNQ
-877 VVAEHQQSQEELKKY
+877 VVAEHQKSQEEIKKY

>member
-1 MSEEVNLSEESNNS
+1 MSEEVNLSEESNN
-15 ENEANNPENEANNS
+15 PEEDV
-29 ENEPLDQKE
+29 LDQDF
-38 LLEDVA
+38 LLEKVD
-44 EIRQMIHQQRFAEC
+44 EMRDLIHQQRFSEC
-58 NPMLFAIIKNCPN
+58 KPMLVEVFTPFSSNKQYINRLLQSLLTSLFANM
-71 QQPYIHRLVQGLL
+71 
-84 STVIANLSLFQRKKM
+84 SLFQRKKIPDG
-99 SSVMLG
+99 VFG
-105 FLKQDAKAIKEFE
+105 FPIQHNKSFE
-118 IPETTPETRAKL
+118 ELDIPEMTPEARAKY
-130 VSEAISELDQ
+130 ISSTISGLDQ
-140 FLVDVE
+140 LLVDVE
-146 MDIRSELGV
+146 MDIRSDQGV

-160 KKGEEIDVKE
+160 KLGEEIDIKE
-170 VKPTLEKFVS
+170 VKSTLEKFVS

-196 DQASATLY
+196 DQASARLY

-218 VSSGHWNDEERAE
+218 VSSGYWNDEERAA

-281 KVRALLGWLLVSMNS
+281 KVRALLGWLLVSTNCG
-296 SCYEQHPDFL
+296 CYEQHPDFR

-362 KNKVADLLEAD
+362 KNKVADLLDAD
-373 EDMRNIFGVEDD
+373 EDMRNLFGIDED
-385 EETSDEESPIRSV
+385 EETSEEESPIRSV

-405 GDPALNVGVD
+405 GVDNLNVDVD

-436 MLRDQTEFFTHL
+436 MLRDQTDFFTHL

-460 HITEALGFVDE
+460 HVTEALGFVDE

-497 VSHPNEIPENIVDCY
+497 ISHPNEIPENIVDCY
-512 DDPEDEE
+512 DDPEDDG
-519 DGSKPADEEEIVNEF
+519 DGSEPADEEEIVNDF
-534 FKEPEEHRAKRIRI
+534 FKEPGEHRAKRIRI

-612 MVDVM
+612 MVEVM

-632 GWVCMQKEDDHSL
+632 GWVCMQKGDDHSL
-645 RMAVDHFKEMLKM
+645 RMAVDHFKKMLKIK
-658 QPDMKPVYL
+658 PDMKQVYL
-667 QLGICYRK
+667 QLGICYRN
-675 LCQVDEY
+675 LIQVDEY

-696 SEEELFELKLE
+696 SEEELFELKLD
-707 KLKFIVMNNRL
+707 KLKFIVMNNRF

-728 DYTHPESQMAG
+728 DYTHPENQMAG
-739 ALLTQLLIKIGGEHT
+739 ALLTQLLIKIGGEHA
-754 EGNFQKAHQRL
+754 EENFQKAHQRL
-765 DEYFAEVNELFGSFE
+765 DEYFAEVNELFGSFD

-785 GKDPKNMMM
+785 GKDTKNMMM
-794 QAMDLFFKMMKNDKA
+794 QAMDLFFKMMKNDKL
-809 AEAYNNYSLGLLALI
+809 AEAYNNYSQGLLALI

-830 AVGPFF
+830 ALEPFF

-842 EDKDQDV
+842 VEKDENV
-849 FFEVLREDY
+849 FFEALKEDY

-865 CSFTDIMIIYNQ
+865 CSYTDLMIIYNQ
-877 VVAEHQQSQEELKKY
+877 VVAEHQQTEDELKKY

>member
-1 MSEEVNLSEESNNS
+1 MSEEVNLSEESNN
-15 ENEANNPENEANNS
+15 PEEV
-29 ENEPLDQKE
+29 LDQDE
-38 LLEDVA
+38 LLEKID
-44 EIRQMIHQQRFAEC
+44 EMRQLIHQQRFTEC
-58 NPMLFAIIKNCPN
+58 KPLLVAVFTPLPSNKQYVN
-71 QQPYIHRLVQGLL
+71 RLLQSLL
-84 STVIANLSLFQRKKM
+84 TALAANMSLFQRKKIPDG
-99 SSVMLG
+99 VFG
-105 FLKQDAKAIKEFE
+105 FPLQHIKSFE
-118 IPETTPETRAKL
+118 ELDIPEMTPETRAKYI
-130 VSEAISELDQ
+130 SSAISGLDQ
-140 FLVDVE
+140 LLEDIE
-146 MDIRSELGV
+146 MDIRSDQGV

-160 KKGEEIDVKE
+160 KQGEAIDIKE

-196 DQASATLY
+196 DQASARLY
-204 QEWEECREK
+204 QEWEEYREK

-218 VSSGHWNDEERAE
+218 VSSGHWTDEERAV

-296 SCYEQHPDFL
+296 SYCEQHPDFR

-319 SDLLAEI
+319 QDLLADI

-362 KNKVADLLEAD
+362 KNKVADLLDAD
-373 EDMRNIFGVEDD
+373 EDMRNLFEIDED
-385 EETSDEESPIRSV
+385 EETSEEESPIRSV

-405 GDPALNVGVD
+405 GVDNLNVGVD

-436 MLRDQTEFFTHL
+436 MLRDQTDFFTHL

-460 HITEALGFVDE
+460 HVTEALGFVDE

-497 VSHPNEIPENIVDCY
+497 ISHPNEIPENIVDCY
-512 DDPEDEE
+512 DDPEDEG
-519 DGSKPADEEEIVNEF
+519 DGSEPADEEEIVNEF
-534 FKEPEEHRAKRIRI
+534 FKEPGEHRAKRIRI

-560 YKEKDELFTILDELD
+560 YKGKDELFTILDELD

-612 MVDVM
+612 MVEVM

-645 RMAVDHFKEMLKM
+645 RMAVSHFKEMLKM
-658 QPDMKPVYL
+658 QPDMKQVYL
-667 QLGICYRK
+667 QLGICYRN
-675 LCQVDEY
+675 LIQVDEY

-696 SEEELFELKLE
+696 SEEELFELKLD
-707 KLKFIVMNNRL
+707 KLKFIVMNNRF

-728 DYTHPESQMAG
+728 DYTHPENQMAG
-739 ALLTQLLIKIGGEHT
+739 ALLTQLLIKIGGEHA
-754 EGNFQKAHQRL
+754 EENFQKAHQRL
-765 DEYFAEVNELFGSFE
+765 DEYFAEANELFGSFE
-780 KMKKS
+780 KMKKE
-785 GKDPKNMMM
+785 GKDTKNMMM

-830 AVGPFF
+830 ALEPFF

-842 EDKDQDV
+842 VEKDENV
-849 FFEVLREDY
+849 FFEALKEDY

-865 CSFTDIMIIYNQ
+865 CSYTDLMIIYNQ
-877 VVAEHQQSQEELKKY
+877 VVAEHQQTEDELKKY

>member
-1 MSEEVNLSEESNNS
+1 MSEEVNLSEESNN
-15 ENEANNPENEANNS
+15 PEEVLA
-29 ENEPLDQKE
+29 QKE
-38 LLEDVA
+38 LLEDVV

-58 NPMLFAIIKNCPN
+58 NPMLFAIIKNSPN
-71 QQPYIHRLVQGLL
+71 HLPYIHRLVQGLL
-84 STVIANLSLFQRKKM
+84 STVIASLSLFQRKKM
-99 SSVMLG
+99 STEMLD
-105 FLKQDAKAIKEFE
+105 FLKLDAKAIKEFK
-118 IPETTPETRAKL
+118 IPETTPEARAKL

-140 FLVDVE
+140 FLVDIE
-146 MDIRSELGV
+146 MDIRSDQGI

-160 KKGEEIDVKE
+160 KQGEAIDIKE

-196 DQASATLY
+196 DQASVRLY
-204 QEWEECREK
+204 QEWEEYREK
-213 IFGRF
+213 IFDRF
-218 VSSGHWNDEERAE
+218 VSSGYWNDEERAV

-272 YRQTDDDEV
+272 YRLADDDEV
-281 KVRALLGWLLVSMNS
+281 KVRALLGWLLVSTNCG
-296 SCYEQHPDFL
+296 CYEQHPDFR

-339 EQKSIDYTNDIMSS
+339 EQKSIDYTNDIMAS

-362 KNKVADLLEAD
+362 KDKVADLLEAD
-373 EDMRNIFGVEDD
+373 EDMRNLFEIDED
-385 EETSDEESPIRSV
+385 EETSEESPIRSV

-405 GDPALNVGVD
+405 GIDNLDAD
-415 SPLSMDEMMD
+415 IESPLSMDEMMD

-512 DDPEDEE
+512 DDPEDEG
-519 DGSKPADEEEIVNEF
+519 DGSEPADEEEIVNEF
-534 FKEPEEHRAKRIRI
+534 FKEPGEHRAKRIRI

-560 YKEKDELFTILDELD
+560 YTAKDEIFNILDELD

-612 MVDVM
+612 LVEVM

-632 GWVCMQKEDDHSL
+632 GWVCMQKGDNHSL
-645 RMAVDHFKEMLKM
+645 RMAVDHFKKMLKIK
-658 QPDMKPVYL
+658 PDMKQVYL
-667 QLGICYRK
+667 QLGICYRN
-675 LCQVDEY
+675 LIQVDEY

-696 SEEELFELKLE
+696 SEEELFELKLD
-707 KLKFIVMNNRL
+707 KLKFIVMNNRF

-728 DYTHPESQMAG
+728 DYTHPENQMAG
-739 ALLTQLLIKIGGEHT
+739 ALLTQLLIKIGGEHA
-754 EGNFQKAHQRL
+754 EENFLKAHQRL
-765 DEYFAEVNELFGSFE
+765 DEYFAEANELFGSFE
-780 KMKKS
+780 KMKKE
-785 GKDPKNMMM
+785 GKDTKNMMM

-809 AEAYNNYSLGLLALI
+809 AEAYNNYSLGLLVLI

-830 AVGPFF
+830 AMGPFF

-842 EDKDQDV
+842 VEKDENV
-849 FFEVLREDY
+849 FFEALKEDY
-858 KWLKNYG
+858 KWLKDYG
-865 CSFTDIMIIYNQ
+865 CSYTDLMIIYNQ
-877 VVAEHQQSQEELKKY
+877 VVAEHQKSQEEIKKY

>member
-1 MSEEVNLSEESNNS
+1 MSEEVNLSEESNN
-15 ENEANNPENEANNS
+15 PEEDV
-29 ENEPLDQKE
+29 LDQDF
-38 LLEDVA
+38 LLEKVD
-44 EIRQMIHQQRFAEC
+44 EMRDLIHQQRFTEC
-58 NPMLFAIIKNCPN
+58 KPILVAIFENCPN
-71 QQPYIHRLVQGLL
+71 HKQYMRRLMHGLL
-84 STVIANLSLFQRKKM
+84 KTVLANMSLLQCKKLPDD
-99 SSVMLG
+99 MLG
-105 FLKQDAKAIKEFE
+105 FLKQYVKPSEELD
-118 IPETTPETRAKL
+118 IPEMTPEARTKFVFGA
-130 VSEAISELDQ
+130 VSELDQ
-140 FLVDVE
+140 LLVDIE
-146 MDIRSELGV
+146 MDIRSDQGI

-160 KKGEEIDVKE
+160 KQGEAIDIKE

-196 DQASATLY
+196 DQASARLY
-204 QEWEECREK
+204 QEWEEYREK
-213 IFGRF
+213 IFDRF
-218 VSSGHWNDEERAE
+218 VSSGYWNNEERAV

-272 YRQTDDDEV
+272 YRLADDDEV
-281 KVRALLGWLLVSMNS
+281 KVRALLGWLLVSTNCGS
-296 SCYEQHPDFL
+296 YEQQPDFR

-319 SDLLAEI
+319 PDLLAEI

-339 EQKSIDYTNDIMSS
+339 EQKSIDYTNDIMAS
-353 LSKRFLGDL
+353 LSKRFLDDL
-362 KNKVADLLEAD
+362 RDKVADLLEAD
-373 EDMRNIFGVEDD
+373 EDMRNIFGIEDD
-385 EETSDEESPIRSV
+385 EETSEESPIRS
-398 DINTDED
+398 DDTNTDED
-405 GDPALNVGVD
+405 RIPNLDAD
-415 SPLSMDEMMD
+415 IESPLSMDEMMD

-519 DGSKPADEEEIVNEF
+519 DGSESADEEEIVKEF
-534 FKEPEEHRAKRIRI
+534 FNEPEEHRAKRIRI

-554 LRFSKF
+554 MRFSKF
-560 YKEKDELFTILDELD
+560 YTAKDEIFNIFDELD

-612 MVDVM
+612 LVEVM

-632 GWVCMQKEDDHSL
+632 GWVCMQKGDNHSL
-645 RMAVDHFKEMLKM
+645 RMAVDHFKKMLKIK
-658 QPDMKPVYL
+658 PDMKQVYL
-667 QLGICYRK
+667 QLGTCYRN
-675 LCQVDEY
+675 LIQVDEY

-696 SEEELFELKLE
+696 SEEELFELKLD
-707 KLKFIVMNNRL
+707 KLKFIVMNNRF

-728 DYTHPESQMAG
+728 DYTHPENQMAG
-739 ALLTQLLIKIGGEHT
+739 ALLTQLLIKIGGEHA
-754 EGNFQKAHQRL
+754 EENFQKAHQRL

-780 KMKKS
+780 KMKKA
-785 GKDPKNMMM
+785 GKDTKNMMM
-794 QAMDLFFKMMKNDKA
+794 QAMDLFFKMMKNDKL
-809 AEAYNNYSLGLLALI
+809 AEAYNNYSLGLLALT

-830 AVGPFF
+830 AMGPFF
-836 RAYAYY
+836 RVYAYY
-842 EDKDQDV
+842 VEKDENV
-849 FFEVLREDY
+849 FFEALKEDY

-865 CSFTDIMIIYNQ
+865 CSYTDLMIIYNQ
-877 VVAEHQQSQEELKKY
+877 VVAEHQKSQEEIKKY

>member
-1 MSEEVNLSEESNNS
+1 MSKEVNLSEESNN
-15 ENEANNPENEANNS
+15 PEEVLA
-29 ENEPLDQKE
+29 QKE
-38 LLEDVA
+38 LLEDVV

-58 NPMLFAIIKNCPN
+58 NPMLFAIIKNSPN
-71 QQPYIHRLVQGLL
+71 HQPYIHRLVQGLL
-84 STVIANLSLFQRKKM
+84 STVIASLSLFQRKKI
-99 SSVMLG
+99 STEMLG
-105 FLKQDAKAIKEFE
+105 FLKLDAKAVKEFK
-118 IPETTPETRAKL
+118 IPETTPEGRAKL
-130 VSEAISELDQ
+130 VSDAISELDQ
-140 FLVDVE
+140 FLVDIE
-146 MDIRSELGV
+146 MDIRSEQGI

-160 KKGEEIDVKE
+160 KQGEAIDIKE

-196 DQASATLY
+196 DQASARLY
-204 QEWEECREK
+204 QEWEEYREK
-213 IFGRF
+213 IFDRF
-218 VSSGHWNDEERAE
+218 VTAGYWNDEERAV

-272 YRQTDDDEV
+272 YRLADDDEV
-281 KVRALLGWLLVSMNS
+281 KVRALLGWLLVSTNCG
-296 SCYEQHPDFL
+296 CYEQHPDFR

-319 SDLLAEI
+319 PDLLAEI

-339 EQKSIDYTNDIMSS
+339 EQKSIDYTNDIMAS

-362 KNKVADLLEAD
+362 KDKVADLLEAD
-373 EDMRNIFGVEDD
+373 EDMRNIFEIDED
-385 EETSDEESPIRSV
+385 EETSEESPIRSV

-405 GDPALNVGVD
+405 GIDNLDAEIE

-519 DGSKPADEEEIVNEF
+519 DGSVSADEEEIVKEF
-534 FKEPEEHRAKRIRI
+534 FNEPEEHRAKRIRI

-612 MVDVM
+612 LVEVM

-632 GWVCMQKEDDHSL
+632 GWVCMQKGDNHSL
-645 RMAVDHFKEMLKM
+645 CMAVDHFKKMLKIK
-658 QPDMKPVYL
+658 PDMKQVYL
-667 QLGICYRK
+667 QLGICYRN
-675 LCQVDEY
+675 LIQVDEY

-696 SEEELFELKLE
+696 SEEELFELKLD
-707 KLKFIVMNNRL
+707 KLKFIVMNNRF

-728 DYTHPESQMAG
+728 DYTHPENQMAG
-739 ALLTQLLIKIGGEHT
+739 ALLTQLLIKIGGEHA
-754 EGNFQKAHQRL
+754 EENFQKAHQRL

-780 KMKKS
+780 KMKKE
-785 GKDPKNMMM
+785 GKDTKNMMM
-794 QAMDLFFKMMKNDKA
+794 QAMDLFFKMMKNDKL

-830 AVGPFF
+830 AMGPFF

-842 EDKDQDV
+842 VEKDENV
-849 FFEVLREDY
+849 FFEALKEDY
-858 KWLKNYG
+858 KWLKSYG
-865 CSFTDIMIIYNQ
+865 CSYTDLMIIYNQ
-877 VVAEHQQSQEELKKY
+877 VVAEHQKSQEEIKKY

>member
-1 MSEEVNLSEESNNS
+1 MSEEVNLSEESNN
-15 ENEANNPENEANNS
+15 PEEV
-29 ENEPLDQKE
+29 LDQDE
-38 LLEDVA
+38 LLEKID
-44 EIRQMIHQQRFAEC
+44 EMRQLIHQQRFTEC
-58 NPMLFAIIKNCPN
+58 KPLLVAVFTPLPSNKQYVN
-71 QQPYIHRLVQGLL
+71 RLLQSLL
-84 STVIANLSLFQRKKM
+84 TALAANMSLFQRKKIPDG
-99 SSVMLG
+99 VFG
-105 FLKQDAKAIKEFE
+105 FPLQHIKSFE
-118 IPETTPETRAKL
+118 ELDIPEMTPETRAKYI
-130 VSEAISELDQ
+130 SSAISGLDQ
-140 FLVDVE
+140 LLEDIE
-146 MDIRSELGV
+146 MDIRSDQGV

-160 KKGEEIDVKE
+160 KQGEAIDIKE

-196 DQASATLY
+196 DQASARLY
-204 QEWEECREK
+204 QEWEEYREK

-218 VSSGHWNDEERAE
+218 VSSGHWTDEECAA
-231 VKDTIL
+231 VKDSIL

-296 SCYEQHPDFL
+296 SYCEQQPDFR

-362 KNKVADLLEAD
+362 KNKVADLLDAD
-373 EDMRNIFGVEDD
+373 EDMRNLFEIDED
-385 EETSDEESPIRSV
+385 EETSEEESPIRSV

-405 GDPALNVGVD
+405 GVDNLNVGVD

-436 MLRDQTEFFTHL
+436 MLRDQTDFFTHL

-460 HITEALGFVDE
+460 HVTEALGFVDE

-497 VSHPNEIPENIVDCY
+497 ISHPNEIPENIVDCY
-512 DDPEDEE
+512 DDPEDEG
-519 DGSKPADEEEIVNEF
+519 DGSEPADEEEIVNEF
-534 FKEPEEHRAKRIRI
+534 FKEPGEHRAKRIRI

-560 YKEKDELFTILDELD
+560 YKGKDELFTILDELD

-612 MVDVM
+612 MVEVM

-645 RMAVDHFKEMLKM
+645 RMAVSHFKEMLKM
-658 QPDMKPVYL
+658 QPDMKQVYL
-667 QLGICYRK
+667 QLGICYRN
-675 LCQVDEY
+675 LIQVDEY

-696 SEEELFELKLE
+696 SEEELFELKLD
-707 KLKFIVMNNRL
+707 KLKFIVMNNRF

-728 DYTHPESQMAG
+728 DYTHPENQMAG
-739 ALLTQLLIKIGGEHT
+739 ALLTQLLIKIGGEHA
-754 EGNFQKAHQRL
+754 EENFQKAHQRL
-765 DEYFAEVNELFGSFE
+765 DEYFAEANELFGSFE
-780 KMKKS
+780 KMKKE
-785 GKDPKNMMM
+785 GKDTKNMMM

-830 AVGPFF
+830 ALEPFF

-842 EDKDQDV
+842 VEKDENV
-849 FFEVLREDY
+849 FFEALKEDY

-865 CSFTDIMIIYNQ
+865 CSYTDLMIIYNQ
-877 VVAEHQQSQEELKKY
+877 VVAEHQQTEDELKKY

>member
-1 MSEEVNLSEESNNS
+1 MSEEVNLSEESNN
-15 ENEANNPENEANNS
+15 PEEVLA
-29 ENEPLDQKE
+29 QKE
-38 LLEDVA
+38 LLEDVV

-58 NPMLFAIIKNCPN
+58 NPMLFAIIKNSPN
-71 QQPYIHRLVQGLL
+71 HQPYIHRLVQGLL
-84 STVIANLSLFQRKKM
+84 STVIASLSLFQRKKI
-99 SSVMLG
+99 STEMLG
-105 FLKQDAKAIKEFE
+105 FLKLDAKAVKEFK
-118 IPETTPETRAKL
+118 IPEMTPEARTKFVFGA
-130 VSEAISELDQ
+130 VSELDQ
-140 FLVDVE
+140 LLVDIE
-146 MDIRSELGV
+146 MDIRSEQGI

-160 KKGEEIDVKE
+160 KQGEAIDIKE

-190 LSKEEQ
+190 LSKEDQ
-196 DQASATLY
+196 DQASARLY
-204 QEWEECREK
+204 QEWEEYREK
-213 IFGRF
+213 IFDRF
-218 VSSGHWNDEERAE
+218 VSSGYWNDEERAV

-272 YRQTDDDEV
+272 YRLADDDEV
-281 KVRALLGWLLVSMNS
+281 KVRALLGWLLVSTNCG
-296 SCYEQHPDFL
+296 CYEQQPDFR

-319 SDLLAEI
+319 PDLLAEI

-339 EQKSIDYTNDIMSS
+339 EQKSIDYTNDIMAS

-362 KNKVADLLEAD
+362 KDKVADLLEAD
-373 EDMRNIFGVEDD
+373 EDMQNIFGIEDD
-385 EETSDEESPIRSV
+385 EETSEESPIRSV

-405 GDPALNVGVD
+405 GIPNLDVDMD

-512 DDPEDEE
+512 DDPEDEG
-519 DGSKPADEEEIVNEF
+519 DGSEPADEEEIVNEF
-534 FKEPEEHRAKRIRI
+534 FKEPGEHRAKRIRI

-560 YKEKDELFTILDELD
+560 YTAKDEIFNILDELD

-612 MVDVM
+612 LVDV
-617 LEGVPCDTLE
+617 LLKGVPCDSLE
-627 MHFMK
+627 MHFMQ
-632 GWVCMQKEDDHSL
+632 GWVCIQKGDDHSL
-645 RMAVDHFKEMLKM
+645 RMAVDHFKKMLKIK
-658 QPDMKPVYL
+658 PDMKQVYL
-667 QLGICYRK
+667 QLGICYRN
-675 LCQVDEY
+675 LIQVDEY

-696 SEEELFELKLE
+696 SEEELFELKLD
-707 KLKFIVMNNRL
+707 KLKFIVMNNRF

-728 DYTHPESQMAG
+728 DYTHPENQMAG
-739 ALLTQLLIKIGGEHT
+739 ALLTQLLIKIGGEHA
-754 EGNFQKAHQRL
+754 EENFQKAHQRL
-765 DEYFAEVNELFGSFE
+765 DEYFAEANELFGSFE
-780 KMKKS
+780 KMKKE
-785 GKDPKNMMM
+785 GKDTKNMMM

-830 AVGPFF
+830 AMGPFF

-842 EDKDQDV
+842 VEKDENV
-849 FFEVLREDY
+849 FFEALKEDY

-865 CSFTDIMIIYNQ
+865 CSYTDLMIIYNQ
-877 VVAEHQQSQEELKKY
+877 IVAEHQQSQEEIKKY

>member
-1 MSEEVNLSEESNNS
+1 MSEEVNLSEESNN
-15 ENEANNPENEANNS
+15 PEEDV
-29 ENEPLDQKE
+29 LDQDF
-38 LLEDVA
+38 LLEKID
-44 EIRQMIHQQRFAEC
+44 EMRDLIHQQRFSEC
-58 NPMLFAIIKNCPN
+58 KPMLVEVFTPFSSNKQYINRLLQSLLTSLFANM
-71 QQPYIHRLVQGLL
+71 
-84 STVIANLSLFQRKKM
+84 SLFQRKKIPDGVFGIPIEHNK
-99 SSVMLG
+99 S
-105 FLKQDAKAIKEFE
+105 FE
-118 IPETTPETRAKL
+118 ELDIPGMTPEARAKY
-130 VSEAISELDQ
+130 ISSTISGLDQ
-140 FLVDVE
+140 LLVDVE
-146 MDIRSELGV
+146 MDIRSDQGV

-160 KKGEEIDVKE
+160 KLGEEIDIKE
-170 VKPTLEKFVS
+170 VKSTLEKFVS

-196 DQASATLY
+196 DQASARLY
-204 QEWEECREK
+204 QEWEEYREK

-218 VSSGHWNDEERAE
+218 VSSGHWTDEECAA
-231 VKDTIL
+231 VKDSIL

-296 SCYEQHPDFL
+296 SYCEQHPDFR

-319 SDLLAEI
+319 QDLLADI

-362 KNKVADLLEAD
+362 KNKVADLLDAD
-373 EDMRNIFGVEDD
+373 EDMRNLFEIDED
-385 EETSDEESPIRSV
+385 EETSEEESPIRSV

-405 GDPALNVGVD
+405 GVDNLNVGVD

-436 MLRDQTEFFTHL
+436 MLRDQTDFFTHL

-460 HITEALGFVDE
+460 HVTEALGFVDE

-497 VSHPNEIPENIVDCY
+497 ISHPNEIPENIVDCY
-512 DDPEDEE
+512 DDPEDEG
-519 DGSKPADEEEIVNEF
+519 DGSEPADEEEIVNEF
-534 FKEPEEHRAKRIRI
+534 FNEPEEHRAKRIRI

-554 LRFSKF
+554 MRFSKF

-612 MVDVM
+612 MVEVM

-645 RMAVDHFKEMLKM
+645 RMAVSHFKEMLKM
-658 QPDMKPVYL
+658 QPDMKQVYL
-667 QLGICYRK
+667 QLGICYRN
-675 LCQVDEY
+675 LIQVDEY

-696 SEEELFELKLE
+696 SEEELFELKLD
-707 KLKFIVMNNRL
+707 KLKFIVMNNRF

-728 DYTHPESQMAG
+728 DYTHPENQMAG
-739 ALLTQLLIKIGGEHT
+739 ALLTQLLIKIGGEHA
-754 EGNFQKAHQRL
+754 EENFQKAHQRL
-765 DEYFAEVNELFGSFE
+765 DEYFAEVNELFGSFD

-785 GKDPKNMMM
+785 GKDTKNMMM
-794 QAMDLFFKMMKNDKA
+794 QAMDLFFKMMKNDKL
-809 AEAYNNYSLGLLALI
+809 AEAYNNYSQGLLALI

-830 AVGPFF
+830 ALEPFF

-842 EDKDQDV
+842 VEKDENV
-849 FFEVLREDY
+849 FFEALKEDY

-865 CSFTDIMIIYNQ
+865 CSYTDLMIIYNQ
-877 VVAEHQQSQEELKKY
+877 VVAEHQQTEDELKKY

>member
-1 MSEEVNLSEESNNS
+1 MSEEVNLSEESNN
-15 ENEANNPENEANNS
+15 PEEV
-29 ENEPLDQKE
+29 LDQDE
-38 LLEDVA
+38 LLEKID
-44 EIRQMIHQQRFAEC
+44 EMRQLIHQQRFTEC
-58 NPMLFAIIKNCPN
+58 KPLLVAVFTPLPSNKQYVN
-71 QQPYIHRLVQGLL
+71 RLLQSLL
-84 STVIANLSLFQRKKM
+84 TALAANMSLFQRKKIPDG
-99 SSVMLG
+99 VFG
-105 FLKQDAKAIKEFE
+105 FPLQHIKSFE
-118 IPETTPETRAKL
+118 ELDIPEMTPETRAKYI
-130 VSEAISELDQ
+130 SSAISGLDQ
-140 FLVDVE
+140 LLEDIE
-146 MDIRSELGV
+146 MDIRSDQGV

-160 KKGEEIDVKE
+160 KQGEAIDIKE

-196 DQASATLY
+196 DQASARLY
-204 QEWEECREK
+204 QEWEEYREK

-218 VSSGHWNDEERAE
+218 VSSGHWTDEECAA

-296 SCYEQHPDFL
+296 SYCEQHPDFR

-319 SDLLAEI
+319 SDLLADI

-362 KNKVADLLEAD
+362 KNKVADLLDAD
-373 EDMRNIFGVEDD
+373 EDMRNLFEIDED
-385 EETSDEESPIRSV
+385 EETSEEESPIRSV

-405 GDPALNVGVD
+405 GVDNLNVGVD

-436 MLRDQTEFFTHL
+436 MLRDQTDFFTHL

-460 HITEALGFVDE
+460 HVTEALGFVDE

-497 VSHPNEIPENIVDCY
+497 ISHPNEIPENIVDCY
-512 DDPEDEE
+512 DDPEDEG
-519 DGSKPADEEEIVNEF
+519 DGSEPADEEEIVNEF
-534 FKEPEEHRAKRIRI
+534 FKEPGEHRAKRIRI

-560 YKEKDELFTILDELD
+560 YKGKDELFTILDELD

-612 MVDVM
+612 MVEVM

-645 RMAVDHFKEMLKM
+645 RMAVSHFKEMLKM
-658 QPDMKPVYL
+658 QPDMKQVYL
-667 QLGICYRK
+667 QLGICYRN
-675 LCQVDEY
+675 LIQVDEY

-696 SEEELFELKLE
+696 SEEELFELKLD
-707 KLKFIVMNNRL
+707 KLKFIVMNNRF

-728 DYTHPESQMAG
+728 DYTHPENQMAG
-739 ALLTQLLIKIGGEHT
+739 ALLTQLLIKIGGEHA
-754 EGNFQKAHQRL
+754 EENFQKAHQRL
-765 DEYFAEVNELFGSFE
+765 DEYFAEVNDLFGSFE
-780 KMKKS
+780 KMKKE
-785 GKDPKNMMM
+785 GKDTKNMMM

-830 AVGPFF
+830 AMGPFF

-842 EDKDQDV
+842 VEKDENV
-849 FFEVLREDY
+849 FFEALKEDY

-865 CSFTDIMIIYNQ
+865 CSYTDLMIIYNQ
-877 VVAEHQQSQEELKKY
+877 VVAEHQKSQEEIKKY

>member
-1 MSEEVNLSEESNNS
+1 MSEEVNLSEESNN
-15 ENEANNPENEANNS
+15 PEEDV
-29 ENEPLDQKE
+29 LDQDF
-38 LLEDVA
+38 LLEKVD
-44 EIRQMIHQQRFAEC
+44 EMRDLIHQQRFAEC
-58 NPMLFAIIKNCPN
+58 KPMLFAILKNCPN
-71 QQPYIHRLVQGLL
+71 HQPYMNRLGQGLL
-84 STVIANLSLFQRKKM
+84 TTAVVNLSLFQRKKM
-99 SSVMLG
+99 PNEVLG
-105 FLKQDAKAIKEFE
+105 FLKLENKAIKEFE
-118 IPETTPETRAKL
+118 IPEMTPEARAKHI
-130 VSEAISELDQ
+130 SYAISVLDQ
-140 FLVDVE
+140 LLVDIE
-146 MDIRSELGV
+146 MDIRSDQGI
-155 FKDLK
+155 FKDLRTQ
-160 KKGEEIDVKE
+160 GEAIDIKE

-196 DQASATLY
+196 DQASARLY
-204 QEWEECREK
+204 QEWEEYREK

-218 VSSGHWNDEERAE
+218 VSSGHWTDEECAA

-296 SCYEQHPDFL
+296 SYCEQHPDFR

-319 SDLLAEI
+319 SDLLADI

-362 KNKVADLLEAD
+362 KNKVADLLDAD
-373 EDMRNIFGVEDD
+373 EDMRNLFEIDED
-385 EETSDEESPIRSV
+385 EETSEEESPIRSV

-405 GDPALNVGVD
+405 GVDNLNVGVD

-436 MLRDQTEFFTHL
+436 MLRDLTDFFTHL

-460 HITEALGFVDE
+460 HVTEALGFVDE

-497 VSHPNEIPENIVDCY
+497 ISHPNEIPENIVDCY
-512 DDPEDEE
+512 DDPEDEG
-519 DGSKPADEEEIVNEF
+519 DGSEPADEEEIVNEF
-534 FKEPEEHRAKRIRI
+534 FKEPGEHRAKRIRI

-560 YKEKDELFTILDELD
+560 YKGKDELFTILDELD

-612 MVDVM
+612 MVEMM

-645 RMAVDHFKEMLKM
+645 RMAVSHFKEMLKM
-658 QPDMKPVYL
+658 QPDMKQVYL
-667 QLGICYRK
+667 QLGICYRN
-675 LCQVDEY
+675 LIQVDEY

-696 SEEELFELKLE
+696 SEEELFELKLD
-707 KLKFIVMNNRL
+707 KLKFIVMNNRF

-728 DYTHPESQMAG
+728 DYTHPENQMAG
-739 ALLTQLLIKIGGEHT
+739 ALLTQLLIKIGGEHA
-754 EGNFQKAHQRL
+754 EENFQKAHQRL
-765 DEYFAEVNELFGSFE
+765 DEYFAEANELFGSFE
-780 KMKKS
+780 KMKKE
-785 GKDPKNMMM
+785 GKDTKNMMM

-830 AVGPFF
+830 ALEPFF

-842 EDKDQDV
+842 VEKDENV
-849 FFEVLREDY
+849 FFEALKEDY

-865 CSFTDIMIIYNQ
+865 CSYTDLMIIYNQ
-877 VVAEHQQSQEELKKY
+877 VVAEHQQTEDELKKY

>member
-1 MSEEVNLSEESNNS
+1 MSEEVNLSEESNN
-15 ENEANNPENEANNS
+15 PEEVLA
-29 ENEPLDQKE
+29 QKE
-38 LLEDVA
+38 LLEDVV

-58 NPMLFAIIKNCPN
+58 NPMLFAIIKNSPN
-71 QQPYIHRLVQGLL
+71 HQPYIHRLVQGLL
-84 STVIANLSLFQRKKM
+84 STVIASLSLFQRKKI
-99 SSVMLG
+99 STEMLG
-105 FLKQDAKAIKEFE
+105 FLKLDAKAVKEFK
-118 IPETTPETRAKL
+118 IPETTPEGRAKL

-140 FLVDVE
+140 FLVDIE
-146 MDIRSELGV
+146 MDIRSEQGI

-160 KKGEEIDVKE
+160 KQGEAIDIKE

-190 LSKEEQ
+190 LSKEDQ
-196 DQASATLY
+196 DQASARLY
-204 QEWEECREK
+204 QEWEEYREK
-213 IFGRF
+213 IFDRF
-218 VSSGHWNDEERAE
+218 VSSGYWNDEERAV

-272 YRQTDDDEV
+272 YRLADDDEV
-281 KVRALLGWLLVSMNS
+281 KVRALLGWLLVSTNCG
-296 SCYEQHPDFL
+296 CYEQQPDFR

-319 SDLLAEI
+319 SDLLVEI

-339 EQKSIDYTNDIMSS
+339 EQKSIDYTNDIMAS

-362 KNKVADLLEAD
+362 KDKVANLLEAD
-373 EDMRNIFGVEDD
+373 EDMQNIFGIEDD
-385 EETSDEESPIRSV
+385 EETSEESPIRSV

-405 GDPALNVGVD
+405 GIPNLDVDMD

-512 DDPEDEE
+512 DDPEDEG
-519 DGSKPADEEEIVNEF
+519 DGSEPADEEEIVNEF
-534 FKEPEEHRAKRIRI
+534 FKEPGEHRAKRIRI

-560 YKEKDELFTILDELD
+560 YTAKDEIFNILDELD

-612 MVDVM
+612 LVEVM

-632 GWVCMQKEDDHSL
+632 GWVCMQKGDNHSL
-645 RMAVDHFKEMLKM
+645 CMAVDHFKKMLKIK
-658 QPDMKPVYL
+658 PDMKQVYL
-667 QLGICYRK
+667 QLGICYRN
-675 LCQVDEY
+675 LIQVDEY

-696 SEEELFELKLE
+696 SEEELFELKLD
-707 KLKFIVMNNRL
+707 KLKFIVMNNRF

-728 DYTHPESQMAG
+728 DYTHPENQMAG
-739 ALLTQLLIKIGGEHT
+739 ALLTQLLIKIGGEHA
-754 EGNFQKAHQRL
+754 EENFQKAHQRL
-765 DEYFAEVNELFGSFE
+765 DEYFAEANELFGSFE
-780 KMKKS
+780 KMKKE
-785 GKDPKNMMM
+785 GKDTKNMMM

-830 AVGPFF
+830 AMGPFF

-842 EDKDQDV
+842 VEKDENV
-849 FFEVLREDY
+849 FFEALKEDY

-865 CSFTDIMIIYNQ
+865 CSYTDLMIIYNQ
-877 VVAEHQQSQEELKKY
+877 VVAEHQKSQEEIKKY

>member
-1 MSEEVNLSEESNNS
+1 MSEEVNLSEESNN
-15 ENEANNPENEANNS
+15 PEEDV
-29 ENEPLDQKE
+29 LDQDF
-38 LLEDVA
+38 LLEKVD
-44 EIRQMIHQQRFAEC
+44 EMRDLIHQQRFTEC
-58 NPMLFAIIKNCPN
+58 KPILVAIFENCPN
-71 QQPYIHRLVQGLL
+71 HKQYMRRLMHGLL
-84 STVIANLSLFQRKKM
+84 KTVLANMSLLQCKKLPDD
-99 SSVMLG
+99 MLG
-105 FLKQDAKAIKEFE
+105 FLKQYVKPSEELD
-118 IPETTPETRAKL
+118 IPELTPEARTKFVFGA
-130 VSEAISELDQ
+130 VSELDQ
-140 FLVDVE
+140 LLVDIE
-146 MDIRSELGV
+146 MDIRSDQGI

-160 KKGEEIDVKE
+160 KQGEAIDIKE

-196 DQASATLY
+196 DQASARLY
-204 QEWEECREK
+204 QEWEEYREK
-213 IFGRF
+213 IFDRF
-218 VSSGHWNDEERAE
+218 VSSGYWNNEERAV

-272 YRQTDDDEV
+272 YRLADDDEV
-281 KVRALLGWLLVSMNS
+281 KVRALLGWLLVSTNCGS
-296 SCYEQHPDFL
+296 YEQQPDFR

-319 SDLLAEI
+319 PDLLAEI

-339 EQKSIDYTNDIMSS
+339 EQKSIDYTNDIMAS
-353 LSKRFLGDL
+353 LSKRFLDDL
-362 KNKVADLLEAD
+362 RDKVADLLEAD
-373 EDMRNIFGVEDD
+373 EDMRNIFGIEDD
-385 EETSDEESPIRSV
+385 EETSEESPIRS
-398 DINTDED
+398 DDTNTDED
-405 GDPALNVGVD
+405 RIPNLDAD
-415 SPLSMDEMMD
+415 IESPLSMDEMMD

-497 VSHPNEIPENIVDCY
+497 VSHSNEIPENIVDCY

-519 DGSKPADEEEIVNEF
+519 DGSESADEEEIVKEF
-534 FKEPEEHRAKRIRI
+534 FNEPEEHRAKRIRI

-554 LRFSKF
+554 MRFSKF
-560 YKEKDELFTILDELD
+560 YTAKDEIFNIFDELD

-597 RMAIARYSFRREFPD
+597 RMAIARFSFRREFPD
-612 MVDVM
+612 LVEVM

-632 GWVCMQKEDDHSL
+632 GWVCMQKGDNHCF
-645 RMAVDHFKEMLKM
+645 RMAVDHFKKMLKIK
-658 QPDMKPVYL
+658 PDMKQVYL
-667 QLGICYRK
+667 QLGTCYRN
-675 LCQVDEY
+675 LIQVDEY

-696 SEEELFELKLE
+696 SEEELFELKLD
-707 KLKFIVMNNRL
+707 KLKFIVMNNRF

-728 DYTHPESQMAG
+728 DYTHPENQMAG
-739 ALLTQLLIKIGGEHT
+739 ALLTQLLIKIGGEHA
-754 EGNFQKAHQRL
+754 EENFQKAHQRL

-780 KMKKS
+780 KMKKA
-785 GKDPKNMMM
+785 GKDTKNMMM
-794 QAMDLFFKMMKNDKA
+794 QAMDLFFKMMKNDKL

-830 AVGPFF
+830 AMGPFF
-836 RAYAYY
+836 RVYAYY
-842 EDKDQDV
+842 VEKDENV
-849 FFEVLREDY
+849 FFEALKEDY

-865 CSFTDIMIIYNQ
+865 CSYTDLMIIYNQ
-877 VVAEHQQSQEELKKY
+877 VVAEHQKSQEEIKKY

>member
-1 MSEEVNLSEESNNS
+1 MSEEVNLSEESNN
-15 ENEANNPENEANNS
+15 PEEV
-29 ENEPLDQKE
+29 LDQDE
-38 LLEDVA
+38 LLEKID
-44 EIRQMIHQQRFAEC
+44 EMRQLIHQQRFTEC
-58 NPMLFAIIKNCPN
+58 KPLLVAVFTPLPSNKQYVN
-71 QQPYIHRLVQGLL
+71 RLLQSLL
-84 STVIANLSLFQRKKM
+84 TALAANMSLFQRKKIPDG
-99 SSVMLG
+99 VFG
-105 FLKQDAKAIKEFE
+105 FPLQHIKSFE
-118 IPETTPETRAKL
+118 ELDIPEMTPETRAKYI
-130 VSEAISELDQ
+130 SSAISGLDQ
-140 FLVDVE
+140 LLEDIE
-146 MDIRSELGV
+146 MDIRSDQGV

-160 KKGEEIDVKE
+160 KQGEAIDIKE

-196 DQASATLY
+196 DQASARLY
-204 QEWEECREK
+204 QEWEEYREK

-218 VSSGHWNDEERAE
+218 VSSGHWTDEECAA

-281 KVRALLGWLLVSMNS
+281 KVRALLGWLLVSTNCG
-296 SCYEQHPDFL
+296 CYEQQPDFR

-319 SDLLAEI
+319 PDLLAEI

-339 EQKSIDYTNDIMSS
+339 EQKSIDYTNDIMAS
-353 LSKRFLGDL
+353 LSNRFLGNL

-373 EDMRNIFGVEDD
+373 EDMRNIFEIDED
-385 EETSDEESPIRSV
+385 EETSEESPIRSV

-405 GDPALNVGVD
+405 GIPNLDVDMD

-512 DDPEDEE
+512 DDPEDEG
-519 DGSKPADEEEIVNEF
+519 DGSEPADEEEIVDEF
-534 FKEPEEHRAKRIRI
+534 FKEPGEHRAKRIRI

-612 MVDVM
+612 MVEVM

-645 RMAVDHFKEMLKM
+645 RMAVDHFKKMLKIK
-658 QPDMKPVYL
+658 PDMKQVYL
-667 QLGICYRK
+667 QLGICYRN
-675 LCQVDEY
+675 LIQVDEY

-696 SEEELFELKLE
+696 SEEELFELKLD
-707 KLKFIVMNNRL
+707 KLKFIVMNNRF

-728 DYTHPESQMAG
+728 DYTHPENQMAG
-739 ALLTQLLIKIGGEHT
+739 ALLTQLLIKIGGEHA
-754 EGNFQKAHQRL
+754 EENFQKAHQRL
-765 DEYFAEVNELFGSFE
+765 DEYFAEVNELFGSFD

-785 GKDPKNMMM
+785 GKDTKNMMM
-794 QAMDLFFKMMKNDKA
+794 QAMDLFFKMMKNDKL
-809 AEAYNNYSLGLLALI
+809 AEAYNNYSQGLLALI

-830 AVGPFF
+830 ALEPFF

-842 EDKDQDV
+842 VEKDENV
-849 FFEVLREDY
+849 FFEALKEDY

-865 CSFTDIMIIYNQ
+865 CSYTDLMIIYNQ
-877 VVAEHQQSQEELKKY
+877 VVAEHQQTEDELKKY

>member
-1 MSEEVNLSEESNNS
+1 MSEEVNLSEESNN
-15 ENEANNPENEANNS
+15 PEEVLA
-29 ENEPLDQKE
+29 QKE
-38 LLEDVA
+38 LLEDVV

-58 NPMLFAIIKNCPN
+58 NPMLFAIVKNSPN
-71 QQPYIHRLVQGLL
+71 HQPYIHRLVQGLL
-84 STVIANLSLFQRKKM
+84 STVIASLSLFQRKKI
-99 SSVMLG
+99 STEMLG
-105 FLKQDAKAIKEFE
+105 FLKLDAKAVKEFK
-118 IPETTPETRAKL
+118 IPETTPEGRAKL

-140 FLVDVE
+140 FLVDIE
-146 MDIRSELGV
+146 MDIRSEQGI

-160 KKGEEIDVKE
+160 KQGEAIDIKE

-190 LSKEEQ
+190 LSKVEQ
-196 DQASATLY
+196 DQASARLY
-204 QEWEECREK
+204 QEWEEYREK
-213 IFGRF
+213 IFDRF
-218 VSSGHWNDEERAE
+218 VSSGYWNDEERAV

-272 YRQTDDDEV
+272 YRLADDDEV
-281 KVRALLGWLLVSMNS
+281 KVRALLGWLLVSTNCG
-296 SCYEQHPDFL
+296 CYEQQPDFR

-339 EQKSIDYTNDIMSS
+339 EQKSIDYTNDIMAS

-362 KNKVADLLEAD
+362 KDKVANLLEAD
-373 EDMRNIFGVEDD
+373 EDMQNIFGIEDD
-385 EETSDEESPIRSV
+385 EETSEESPIRSV

-405 GDPALNVGVD
+405 GIPNLDVDMD

-512 DDPEDEE
+512 DDPEDEG
-519 DGSKPADEEEIVNEF
+519 DGSEPADEEEIVNEF
-534 FKEPEEHRAKRIRI
+534 FKEPGEHRAKRIRI

-560 YKEKDELFTILDELD
+560 YTAKDEIFNILDELD

-612 MVDVM
+612 LVEVM

-632 GWVCMQKEDDHSL
+632 GWVCMQKGDNHSL
-645 RMAVDHFKEMLKM
+645 CMAVDHFKKMLKIK
-658 QPDMKPVYL
+658 PDMKQVYL
-667 QLGICYRK
+667 QLGICYRN
-675 LCQVDEY
+675 LIQVDEY

-696 SEEELFELKLE
+696 SEEELFELKLD
-707 KLKFIVMNNRL
+707 KLKFIVMNNRF

-728 DYTHPESQMAG
+728 DYTHPENQMAG
-739 ALLTQLLIKIGGEHT
+739 ALLTQLLIKIGGEHA
-754 EGNFQKAHQRL
+754 EENFQKAHQRL

-780 KMKKS
+780 KMKKE
-785 GKDPKNMMM
+785 GKDTKNMMM

-830 AVGPFF
+830 AMGPFF

-842 EDKDQDV
+842 VEKDENV
-849 FFEVLREDY
+849 FFEALKEDY

-865 CSFTDIMIIYNQ
+865 CSYTDLMIIYNQ
-877 VVAEHQQSQEELKKY
+877 VVAEHQKSQEEIKKY

>member
-1 MSEEVNLSEESNNS
+1 MSEEVNLSEESNN
-15 ENEANNPENEANNS
+15 PEEEVLA
-29 ENEPLDQKE
+29 QKE
-38 LLEDVA
+38 LLEDVV

-58 NPMLFAIIKNCPN
+58 NPMLFAIIKNSPN
-71 QQPYIHRLVQGLL
+71 HQPYIHRLVQGLL
-84 STVIANLSLFQRKKM
+84 STVIASLSLFQRKKI
-99 SSVMLG
+99 STEMLG
-105 FLKQDAKAIKEFE
+105 FLKLDAKAVKEFK
-118 IPETTPETRAKL
+118 IPETTPEGRAKL

-140 FLVDVE
+140 FLVDIE
-146 MDIRSELGV
+146 MDIRSEQGI

-160 KKGEEIDVKE
+160 KQGEAIDIKE

-196 DQASATLY
+196 DQASARLY
-204 QEWEECREK
+204 QEWEEYREK
-213 IFGRF
+213 IFDRF
-218 VSSGHWNDEERAE
+218 VSSGYWNDEERAV

-272 YRQTDDDEV
+272 YRLADDDEV
-281 KVRALLGWLLVSMNS
+281 KVRALLGWLLVSTNCG
-296 SCYEQHPDFL
+296 CYEQQPDFR

-319 SDLLAEI
+319 QDLLAEI

-339 EQKSIDYTNDIMSS
+339 EQKSIDYTNDIMAS

-362 KNKVADLLEAD
+362 KDKVANLLEAD
-373 EDMRNIFGVEDD
+373 EDMRNIFEIDED
-385 EETSDEESPIRSV
+385 EETSEESPIRSV

-405 GDPALNVGVD
+405 GIPNLDVD
-415 SPLSMDEMMD
+415 MESPLSMDEMMD

-519 DGSKPADEEEIVNEF
+519 DGSESADEEEIVNEF
-534 FKEPEEHRAKRIRI
+534 FKEPGEHRAKRIRI

-560 YKEKDELFTILDELD
+560 YKEKDEIFNILDELD

-612 MVDVM
+612 LVEVM

-632 GWVCMQKEDDHSL
+632 GWICMQKGDNHRL
-645 RMAVDHFKEMLKM
+645 CMAVDHFKKMLKIK
-658 QPDMKPVYL
+658 PDMKQVYL
-667 QLGICYRK
+667 QLGICYRN
-675 LCQVDEY
+675 LIQVDEY

-696 SEEELFELKLE
+696 SEEELFELKLD
-707 KLKFIVMNNRL
+707 KLKFIVMNNRF

-728 DYTHPESQMAG
+728 DYTHPENQMAG
-739 ALLTQLLIKIGGEHT
+739 ALLTQLLIKIGGEHA
-754 EGNFQKAHQRL
+754 EENFQKAHQRL
-765 DEYFAEVNELFGSFE
+765 DEYFAEANELFGSFE
-780 KMKKS
+780 KMKKE
-785 GKDPKNMMM
+785 GKDTKNMMM

-830 AVGPFF
+830 AMGPFF

-842 EDKDQDV
+842 VEKDENV
-849 FFEVLREDY
+849 FFEALKEDY

-865 CSFTDIMIIYNQ
+865 CSYTDLMIIYNQ
-877 VVAEHQQSQEELKKY
+877 VVAEHQQSQEEIKKY

>member
-15 ENEANNPENEANNS
+15 ENESNNS
-29 ENEPLDQKE
+29 ENESLDQKE

-44 EIRQMIHQQRFAEC
+44 EMRQLIHQQRFAEC
-58 NPMLFAIIKNCPN
+58 KPLLCAILKNCPN
-71 QQPYIHRLVQGLL
+71 NQPYMNRLGQGLL
-84 STVIANLSLFQRKKM
+84 TTAVVNLSLFQRKKM
-99 SSVMLG
+99 PDEMLG
-105 FLKQDAKAIKEFE
+105 FLKLENKALEEFE
-118 IPETTPETRAKL
+118 IPETTPEGRAKQI
-130 VSEAISELDQ
+130 SYAISELDQ
-140 FLVDVE
+140 LLVDVE
-146 MDIRSELGV
+146 MDIRSELGI

-160 KKGEEIDVKE
+160 KQGEEIDIKE
-170 VKPTLEKFVS
+170 VKSTLEKFVS

-272 YRQTDDDEV
+272 YRQADDDEV

-339 EQKSIDYTNDIMSS
+339 EQKSIDYTNDIMAS
-353 LSKRFLGDL
+353 LSNRFLGNL

-385 EETSDEESPIRSV
+385 EETSEEESPIRSV

-512 DDPEDEE
+512 DDPKDEE
-519 DGSKPADEEEIVNEF
+519 DGSESADEEEIVNEF

-739 ALLTQLLIKIGGEHT
+739 ALLTQLLIKIGGEHA
-754 EGNFQKAHQRL
+754 EENFQKAHQRL
-765 DEYFAEVNELFGSFE
+765 DEYFAEVNELFGNFE

-877 VVAEHQQSQEELKKY
+877 IVAEHQQSQEELKKY

>member
-1 MSEEVNLSEESNNS
+1 MSEEVNLSEESNN
-15 ENEANNPENEANNS
+15 PEEVLA
-29 ENEPLDQKE
+29 QKE
-38 LLEDVA
+38 LLEDVV

-58 NPMLFAIIKNCPN
+58 NPMLFAIIKNSPN
-71 QQPYIHRLVQGLL
+71 HQPYIHRLVQGLL
-84 STVIANLSLFQRKKM
+84 STVIASLSLFQRKKISTEM
-99 SSVMLG
+99 FG
-105 FLKQDAKAIKEFE
+105 FLKLDAKAVKEFK
-118 IPETTPETRAKL
+118 IPETTPEGRAKL
-130 VSEAISELDQ
+130 VSDAISELDQ
-140 FLVDVE
+140 FLVDIE
-146 MDIRSELGV
+146 MDIRSEQGI

-160 KKGEEIDVKE
+160 KQGEAIDIKE

-196 DQASATLY
+196 DQASARLY
-204 QEWEECREK
+204 LEWEEYREK
-213 IFGRF
+213 IFDRF
-218 VSSGHWNDEERAE
+218 VTAGYWNDEERAV

-261 DMGKFTLLYDI
+261 DMDKFTLLYDI
-272 YRQTDDDEV
+272 YRQADDDEV
-281 KVRALLGWLLVSMNS
+281 KVRALLGWLLVSTNCG
-296 SCYEQHPDFL
+296 CYEQHPDFR

-319 SDLLAEI
+319 PDLLAEI

-339 EQKSIDYTNDIMSS
+339 EQKSIDYTNDIMAL

-362 KNKVADLLEAD
+362 KDKVADLLEAD
-373 EDMRNIFGVEDD
+373 ED
-385 EETSDEESPIRSV
+385 EETSEEESPIRSV

-405 GDPALNVGVD
+405 GIDNLDAD
-415 SPLSMDEMMD
+415 IESPLSMDEMMD

-519 DGSKPADEEEIVNEF
+519 DGSVSADEEEIVKEF
-534 FKEPEEHRAKRIRI
+534 FNEPEEHRAKRIRI

-612 MVDVM
+612 LVEVM

-632 GWVCMQKEDDHSL
+632 GWVCMQKGDNHSL
-645 RMAVDHFKEMLKM
+645 RMAVDHFKKMLKIK
-658 QPDMKPVYL
+658 PDMKQVYL
-667 QLGICYRK
+667 QLGICYRN
-675 LCQVDEY
+675 LIQMDEY

-696 SEEELFELKLE
+696 SEEELFELKLD
-707 KLKFIVMNNRL
+707 KLKFIVMNNRF

-728 DYTHPESQMAG
+728 DYTHPENQMAG
-739 ALLTQLLIKIGGEHT
+739 ALLTQLLIKIGGEHA
-754 EGNFQKAHQRL
+754 EENFQKAHQRL

-780 KMKKS
+780 KMKKE
-785 GKDPKNMMM
+785 GKDTKNMMM
-794 QAMDLFFKMMKNDKA
+794 QAMDLFFKMMKNDKL

-830 AVGPFF
+830 AMGPFF

-842 EDKDQDV
+842 VEKDENV
-849 FFEVLREDY
+849 FFEALKEDY

-865 CSFTDIMIIYNQ
+865 CSYTDLMIIYNQ
-877 VVAEHQQSQEELKKY
+877 VVAEHQKSQEEIKKY

>member
-1 MSEEVNLSEESNNS
+1 MSEEVNLSEESNNT
-15 ENEANNPENEANNS
+15 EEDV
-29 ENEPLDQKE
+29 LDQDF
-38 LLEDVA
+38 LLEKVD
-44 EIRQMIHQQRFAEC
+44 EMRDLIHQQRFTEC
-58 NPMLFAIIKNCPN
+58 KPILVAIFENCPN
-71 QQPYIHRLVQGLL
+71 HKQYMRRLMHGLL
-84 STVIANLSLFQRKKM
+84 KTVLANMSLLQCKKLPDD
-99 SSVMLG
+99 MLG
-105 FLKQDAKAIKEFE
+105 FLKQYVKPSEELD
-118 IPETTPETRAKL
+118 IPEMTPEARTKFVFGA
-130 VSEAISELDQ
+130 VSELDQ
-140 FLVDVE
+140 LLVDIE
-146 MDIRSELGV
+146 MDIRSDQGI

-160 KKGEEIDVKE
+160 KQGEAIDIKE

-196 DQASATLY
+196 DQASARLY
-204 QEWEECREK
+204 QEWEEYREK
-213 IFGRF
+213 IFDRF
-218 VSSGHWNDEERAE
+218 VSSGYWNNEERAV

-272 YRQTDDDEV
+272 YRLADDDEV
-281 KVRALLGWLLVSMNS
+281 KVRALLGWLLVSTNCGS
-296 SCYEQHPDFL
+296 YEQQPDFR

-319 SDLLAEI
+319 PDLLAEI

-339 EQKSIDYTNDIMSS
+339 EQKSIDYTNDIMAS
-353 LSKRFLGDL
+353 LSKRFLDDL
-362 KNKVADLLEAD
+362 RDKVADLLEAD
-373 EDMRNIFGVEDD
+373 EDMRNIFGIEDD
-385 EETSDEESPIRSV
+385 EETSEESPIRS
-398 DINTDED
+398 DDTNTDED
-405 GDPALNVGVD
+405 RIPNLDAD
-415 SPLSMDEMMD
+415 IESPLSMDEMMD

-497 VSHPNEIPENIVDCY
+497 ISHPNEIPENIVDCY

-519 DGSKPADEEEIVNEF
+519 DGSESADEEEIVKEF
-534 FKEPEEHRAKRIRI
+534 FNEPEEHRAKRIRI

-554 LRFSKF
+554 MRFSKF
-560 YKEKDELFTILDELD
+560 YTAKDEIFNIFDELD

-612 MVDVM
+612 LVEVM

-632 GWVCMQKEDDHSL
+632 GWVCMQKGDNHSL
-645 RMAVDHFKEMLKM
+645 RMAVDHFKKMLKIK
-658 QPDMKPVYL
+658 PDMKQVYL
-667 QLGICYRK
+667 QLGTCYRN
-675 LCQVDEY
+675 LIQVDEY

-696 SEEELFELKLE
+696 SEEELFELKLD
-707 KLKFIVMNNRL
+707 KLKFIVMNNRF

-728 DYTHPESQMAG
+728 DYTHPENQMAG
-739 ALLTQLLIKIGGEHT
+739 ALLTQLLIKIGGEHA
-754 EGNFQKAHQRL
+754 EENFQKAHQRL

-780 KMKKS
+780 KMKKA
-785 GKDPKNMMM
+785 GKDTKNMMM
-794 QAMDLFFKMMKNDKA
+794 QAMDLFFKMMKNDKL

-830 AVGPFF
+830 AMGPFF
-836 RAYAYY
+836 RVYAYY
-842 EDKDQDV
+842 VEKDENV
-849 FFEVLREDY
+849 FFEALKEDY

-865 CSFTDIMIIYNQ
+865 CSYTDLMIIYNQ
-877 VVAEHQQSQEELKKY
+877 VVAEHQKSQEEIKKY

>member
-1 MSEEVNLSEESNNS
+1 MSEEVNLSEESNN
-15 ENEANNPENEANNS
+15 PEEV
-29 ENEPLDQKE
+29 LDQDE
-38 LLEDVA
+38 LLEKID
-44 EIRQMIHQQRFAEC
+44 EMRQLIHQQRFTEC
-58 NPMLFAIIKNCPN
+58 KPLLVAVFTPLPSNKQYVN
-71 QQPYIHRLVQGLL
+71 RLLQSLL
-84 STVIANLSLFQRKKM
+84 TALAANMSLFQRKKIPDG
-99 SSVMLG
+99 VFG
-105 FLKQDAKAIKEFE
+105 FPLQHIKSFE
-118 IPETTPETRAKL
+118 ELDIPEMTPETRAKYI
-130 VSEAISELDQ
+130 SSAISGLDQ
-140 FLVDVE
+140 LLEDIE
-146 MDIRSELGV
+146 MDIRSDQGV

-160 KKGEEIDVKE
+160 KQGEAIDIKE

-196 DQASATLY
+196 DQASARLY
-204 QEWEECREK
+204 QEWEEYREK

-218 VSSGHWNDEERAE
+218 VSSGYWNDEERAV

-281 KVRALLGWLLVSMNS
+281 KVRALLGWLLVSTNCG
-296 SCYEQHPDFL
+296 CYEQQPDFR

-319 SDLLAEI
+319 PDLLAEI

-362 KNKVADLLEAD
+362 RDKVADLLEAD
-373 EDMRNIFGVEDD
+373 EDMRNIFEIDED
-385 EETSDEESPIRSV
+385 EETSEEESPIRSV

-405 GDPALNVGVD
+405 GVDNLNVGVD

-436 MLRDQTEFFTHL
+436 MLRDQTDFFTHL

-460 HITEALGFVDE
+460 HVTEALGFVDE

-497 VSHPNEIPENIVDCY
+497 ISHPNEIPENIVDCY
-512 DDPEDEE
+512 DDPEDEG
-519 DGSKPADEEEIVNEF
+519 DGSEPADEEEIVNEF
-534 FKEPEEHRAKRIRI
+534 FKEPGEHRAKRIRI

-560 YKEKDELFTILDELD
+560 YKGKDEIFNILDELD

-612 MVDVM
+612 LVEVM

-645 RMAVDHFKEMLKM
+645 RMAVDHFKKMLKIK
-658 QPDMKPVYL
+658 PDMKQVYL
-667 QLGICYRK
+667 QLGICYRN
-675 LCQVDEY
+675 LIQVDEY
-682 LENFDKLMEFKDSF
+682 LENFDKLMELKDSF
-696 SEEELFELKLE
+696 SEEELFKLKLD
-707 KLKFIVMNNRL
+707 KLKFIVMNNRF

-728 DYTHPESQMAG
+728 DYTHPENQMAG
-739 ALLTQLLIKIGGEHT
+739 ALLTQLLIKIGGEHA
-754 EGNFQKAHQRL
+754 EENFQKAHQRL
-765 DEYFAEVNELFGSFE
+765 DEYFAEANELFGSFE
-780 KMKKS
+780 KMKKE
-785 GKDPKNMMM
+785 GKDTKNMMM

-830 AVGPFF
+830 AMGPFF

-842 EDKDQDV
+842 VEKDENV
-849 FFEVLREDY
+849 FFEALKEDY
-858 KWLKNYG
+858 KWLKDYG
-865 CSFTDIMIIYNQ
+865 CSYTDLMIIYNQ
-877 VVAEHQQSQEELKKY
+877 VVAEHQKSQEEIKKY

>member
-15 ENEANNPENEANNS
+15 ENEANNPENES
-29 ENEPLDQKE
+29 LDQKE

-44 EIRQMIHQQRFAEC
+44 EIRQMIHQQRFTEC
-58 NPMLFAIIKNCPN
+58 MPMLYAIIKNCPN
-71 QQPYIHRLVQGLL
+71 HQPYINRLVQGLL
-84 STVIANLSLFQRKKM
+84 STVIANLSLFQRKKI
-99 SSVMLG
+99 SNEKLG
-105 FLKQDAKAIKEFE
+105 FLKLDAKAIKEFK
-118 IPETTPETRAKL
+118 IPETTPEAREKL
-130 VSEAISELDQ
+130 VSESISKLDQ

-160 KKGEEIDVKE
+160 KQGEEIDIKE

-204 QEWEECREK
+204 QEWEEYREK
-213 IFGRF
+213 IFDRF
-218 VSSGHWNDEERAE
+218 VSSGYWNDEERAV

-272 YRQTDDDEV
+272 YRLADDDEV

-296 SCYEQHPDFL
+296 SCYKQHPDFR

-353 LSKRFLGDL
+353 LSKRFLGEL
-362 KNKVADLLEAD
+362 KNKVANLLDAD
-373 EDMRNIFGVEDD
+373 EDMRNLFEIDED
-385 EETSDEESPIRSV
+385 EETSEEESPIRSV

-405 GDPALNVGVD
+405 GIPNLDVD
-415 SPLSMDEMMD
+415 MESPLSMDEMMD

-512 DDPEDEE
+512 DDPEDEG
-519 DGSKPADEEEIVNEF
+519 DGSEPADEEEIVNEF
-534 FKEPEEHRAKRIRI
+534 FKEPGEHRAKRIRI

-560 YKEKDELFTILDELD
+560 YTAKDEIFNILDELD

-645 RMAVDHFKEMLKM
+645 RMAVDHFKKMLKM

-675 LCQVDEY
+675 LCQVNEY

-739 ALLTQLLIKIGGEHT
+739 ALLTQLLIKIGGEHA
-754 EGNFQKAHQRL
+754 EENFQKAHQRL

-780 KMKKS
+780 KMKKE
-785 GKDPKNMMM
+785 GKDTKNMMM

-877 VVAEHQQSQEELKKY
+877 IVAEHQQSQEELKKY

>member
-1 MSEEVNLSEESNNS
+1 MSEEVNLSEESNN
-15 ENEANNPENEANNS
+15 PEEDV
-29 ENEPLDQKE
+29 LDQDF
-38 LLEDVA
+38 LLEKVD
-44 EIRQMIHQQRFAEC
+44 EMRDLIHQQRFTEC
-58 NPMLFAIIKNCPN
+58 KPILVAIFENCPN
-71 QQPYIHRLVQGLL
+71 HKQYMRRLMHGLL
-84 STVIANLSLFQRKKM
+84 KTVLANMSLLQCKKLPDD
-99 SSVMLG
+99 MLG
-105 FLKQDAKAIKEFE
+105 FLKQYVKPSEELD
-118 IPETTPETRAKL
+118 IPEMTPEARTKFVFGA
-130 VSEAISELDQ
+130 VSELDQ
-140 FLVDVE
+140 LLVDIE
-146 MDIRSELGV
+146 MDIRSDQGI

-160 KKGEEIDVKE
+160 KQGEAIVIKE

-196 DQASATLY
+196 DQASARLY
-204 QEWEECREK
+204 QEWEEYREK
-213 IFGRF
+213 IFDRF
-218 VSSGHWNDEERAE
+218 VSSGYWNNEERAV

-272 YRQTDDDEV
+272 YRLADDDEV
-281 KVRALLGWLLVSMNS
+281 KVRALLGWLLVSTNCGS
-296 SCYEQHPDFL
+296 YEQQPDFR

-319 SDLLAEI
+319 PDLLAEI

-339 EQKSIDYTNDIMSS
+339 EQKSIDYTNDIMAS
-353 LSKRFLGDL
+353 LSKRFLDDL
-362 KNKVADLLEAD
+362 RDKVADLLEAD
-373 EDMRNIFGVEDD
+373 EDMRNIFGIEDD
-385 EETSDEESPIRSV
+385 EETSEESPIRS
-398 DINTDED
+398 DDTNTDED
-405 GDPALNVGVD
+405 RIPNLDAD
-415 SPLSMDEMMD
+415 IESPLSMDEMMD

-519 DGSKPADEEEIVNEF
+519 DGSESADEEEIVKEF
-534 FKEPEEHRAKRIRI
+534 FNEPEEHRAKRIRI

-554 LRFSKF
+554 MRFSKF
-560 YKEKDELFTILDELD
+560 YTAKDEIFNIFDELD

-612 MVDVM
+612 LVEVM

-632 GWVCMQKEDDHSL
+632 GWVCMQKGDNHSL
-645 RMAVDHFKEMLKM
+645 RMAVDHFKKMLKIK
-658 QPDMKPVYL
+658 PDMKQVYL
-667 QLGICYRK
+667 QLGTCYRN
-675 LCQVDEY
+675 LIQVDEY

-696 SEEELFELKLE
+696 SEEELFELKLD
-707 KLKFIVMNNRL
+707 KLKFIVMNNRF

-728 DYTHPESQMAG
+728 DYTHPENQMAG
-739 ALLTQLLIKIGGEHT
+739 ALLTQLLIKIGGEHA
-754 EGNFQKAHQRL
+754 EENFQKAHQRL

-780 KMKKS
+780 KMKKA
-785 GKDPKNMMM
+785 GKDTKNMMM
-794 QAMDLFFKMMKNDKA
+794 QAMDLFFKMMKNDKL

-830 AVGPFF
+830 AMGPFF
-836 RAYAYY
+836 RVYAYY
-842 EDKDQDV
+842 VEKDENV
-849 FFEVLREDY
+849 FFEALKEDY

-865 CSFTDIMIIYNQ
+865 CSYTDLMIIYNQ
-877 VVAEHQQSQEELKKY
+877 VVAEHQKSQEEIKKY

>member
-1 MSEEVNLSEESNNS
+1 MSEEVNLSEESNN
-15 ENEANNPENEANNS
+15 PEEVLA
-29 ENEPLDQKE
+29 QKE
-38 LLEDVA
+38 LLEDVV

-58 NPMLFAIIKNCPN
+58 NQMLFAIIKNCPN
-71 QQPYIHRLVQGLL
+71 HQPYIQRLVQGLL
-84 STVIANLSLFQRKKM
+84 STVIASLSLFQRKKM
-99 SSVMLG
+99 STETLG
-105 FLKQDAKAIKEFE
+105 FLKLDAKAIKEFK

-160 KKGEEIDVKE
+160 KQGEAIDIKE

-196 DQASATLY
+196 DQASARLY
-204 QEWEECREK
+204 QEWEEYREK
-213 IFGRF
+213 IFDRF
-218 VSSGHWNDEERAE
+218 VSSGYWNDEERAV

-281 KVRALLGWLLVSMNS
+281 KVRALLGWLLVSTNCG
-296 SCYEQHPDFL
+296 CYEQQPDFR

-319 SDLLAEI
+319 PDLLAEI

-339 EQKSIDYTNDIMSS
+339 EQKSIDYTNDIMAS

-362 KNKVADLLEAD
+362 KDKVANLLEAD
-373 EDMRNIFGVEDD
+373 EDMRNIFGIEDD
-385 EETSDEESPIRSV
+385 EETSEESPIRSV

-405 GDPALNVGVD
+405 GIPNLDVDMD

-436 MLRDQTEFFTHL
+436 MLRDQTDFFTHL

-460 HITEALGFVDE
+460 HVTEALGFVDE

-497 VSHPNEIPENIVDCY
+497 ISHPNEIPENIVDCY
-512 DDPEDEE
+512 DDPEDEG
-519 DGSKPADEEEIVNEF
+519 DGSEPADEEEIVNEF
-534 FKEPEEHRAKRIRI
+534 FKEPGEHRAKRIRI

-560 YKEKDELFTILDELD
+560 YTAKDEIFNILDELD

-612 MVDVM
+612 LVEVM

-645 RMAVDHFKEMLKM
+645 RMAVDHFKKMLKIK
-658 QPDMKPVYL
+658 PDMKQVYL
-667 QLGICYRK
+667 QLGICYRN
-675 LCQVDEY
+675 LIQVDEY

-696 SEEELFELKLE
+696 SEEELFKLKLD
-707 KLKFIVMNNRL
+707 KLKFIVMNNRF

-728 DYTHPESQMAG
+728 DYTHPENQMAG
-739 ALLTQLLIKIGGEHT
+739 ALLTQLLIKIGGEHA
-754 EGNFQKAHQRL
+754 EENFQKAHQRL
-765 DEYFAEVNELFGSFE
+765 DEYFAEANELFGSFE
-780 KMKKS
+780 KMKKE
-785 GKDPKNMMM
+785 GKDTKNMMM

-830 AVGPFF
+830 AMGPFF

-842 EDKDQDV
+842 VEKDENV
-849 FFEVLREDY
+849 FFEALKEDY

-865 CSFTDIMIIYNQ
+865 CSYTDLMIIYNQ
-877 VVAEHQQSQEELKKY
+877 VVAEHQKSQEEIKKY

>member
-1 MSEEVNLSEESNNS
+1 MSEEVNLSEESNN
-15 ENEANNPENEANNS
+15 PEEDV
-29 ENEPLDQKE
+29 LDQNF
-38 LLEDVA
+38 LLEKID
-44 EIRQMIHQQRFAEC
+44 EMRQLIHQQRFAEC
-58 NPMLFAIIKNCPN
+58 KPMLVAIFENCPN
-71 QQPYIHRLVQGLL
+71 HKQYMRRLMHGLL
-84 STVIANLSLFQRKKM
+84 TTVLANMSLLQRKKLPDD
-99 SSVMLG
+99 MLG
-105 FLKQDAKAIKEFE
+105 ILKQYVKPSEELD
-118 IPETTPETRAKL
+118 IPEMTPEARTEFVFGA
-130 VSEAISELDQ
+130 VSELDQ
-140 FLVDVE
+140 LLEDIE
-146 MDIRSELGV
+146 MDIRSEQGI

-160 KKGEEIDVKE
+160 KQGEAIDIKE

-196 DQASATLY
+196 DQASARLY
-204 QEWEECREK
+204 QEWEEYREK
-213 IFGRF
+213 IFDRF
-218 VSSGHWNDEERAE
+218 VSSGYWNDEERAV

-272 YRQTDDDEV
+272 YRLADDDEV
-281 KVRALLGWLLVSMNS
+281 KVRALLGWLLVSTNCG
-296 SCYEQHPDFL
+296 CYEQQPDFR

-339 EQKSIDYTNDIMSS
+339 EQKSIDYTNDIMAS

-362 KNKVADLLEAD
+362 KDKVANLLEAD
-373 EDMRNIFGVEDD
+373 EDMRNIFGIEDD
-385 EETSDEESPIRSV
+385 EETSEESPIRSV

-405 GDPALNVGVD
+405 GIPNLDVDMD

-512 DDPEDEE
+512 DDPEDEG
-519 DGSKPADEEEIVNEF
+519 DGSEPADEEEIVNEF
-534 FKEPEEHRAKRIRI
+534 FKEPGEHRAKRIRI

-560 YKEKDELFTILDELD
+560 YTAKDEIFNILDELD

-612 MVDVM
+612 LVEVM

-632 GWVCMQKEDDHSL
+632 GWVCMQKGDNHSL
-645 RMAVDHFKEMLKM
+645 RMAVDHFKKMLKIK
-658 QPDMKPVYL
+658 PDMKQVYL
-667 QLGICYRK
+667 QLGICYRN
-675 LCQVDEY
+675 LIQVDEY

-696 SEEELFELKLE
+696 SEEELFELKLD
-707 KLKFIVMNNRL
+707 KLKFIVMNNRF

-728 DYTHPESQMAG
+728 DYTHPENQMAG
-739 ALLTQLLIKIGGEHT
+739 ALLTQLLIKIGGEHA
-754 EGNFQKAHQRL
+754 EENFQKAHQRL
-765 DEYFAEVNELFGSFE
+765 DEYFAEANELFGSFE
-780 KMKKS
+780 KMKKE
-785 GKDPKNMMM
+785 GKDTKNMMM

-830 AVGPFF
+830 AMGPFF

-842 EDKDQDV
+842 VEKDENV
-849 FFEVLREDY
+849 FFEALKEDY

-865 CSFTDIMIIYNQ
+865 CSYTDLMIIYNQ
-877 VVAEHQQSQEELKKY
+877 VVAEHQKSQEEIKKY

>member
-1 MSEEVNLSEESNNS
+1 MSEEVNLSEESNN
-15 ENEANNPENEANNS
+15 PEEVLA
-29 ENEPLDQKE
+29 QKE
-38 LLEDVA
+38 LLEDVV

-58 NPMLFAIIKNCPN
+58 NPMLFAIIKNSPN
-71 QQPYIHRLVQGLL
+71 HQPYIHRLVQGLL
-84 STVIANLSLFQRKKM
+84 STVIASLSLFQRKKI
-99 SSVMLG
+99 STEMLG
-105 FLKQDAKAIKEFE
+105 FLKLDAKAVKEFK
-118 IPETTPETRAKL
+118 IPETTPEGRAKL
-130 VSEAISELDQ
+130 VSDAISELDQ
-140 FLVDVE
+140 FLEDIE
-146 MDIRSELGV
+146 MDIRSEQGI

-160 KKGEEIDVKE
+160 KQGEAIDIKE

-196 DQASATLY
+196 DQASARLY
-204 QEWEECREK
+204 QEWEEYREK
-213 IFGRF
+213 IFDRF
-218 VSSGHWNDEERAE
+218 VSSGYWNDEERAV

-272 YRQTDDDEV
+272 YRLADDDEV
-281 KVRALLGWLLVSMNS
+281 KVRALLGWLLVSTNCG
-296 SCYEQHPDFL
+296 CYEQQPDFR

-319 SDLLAEI
+319 PDLLAEI

-339 EQKSIDYTNDIMSS
+339 EQKSIDYTNDIMAS

-362 KNKVADLLEAD
+362 KDKVANLLEAD
-373 EDMRNIFGVEDD
+373 EDMQNIFGIEDD
-385 EETSDEESPIRSV
+385 EETSEESPIRSV

-405 GDPALNVGVD
+405 GIPNLDVD
-415 SPLSMDEMMD
+415 MESPLSMDEMMD

-512 DDPEDEE
+512 DDPEDEG
-519 DGSKPADEEEIVNEF
+519 DGSEPADEEEIVNEF
-534 FKEPEEHRAKRIRI
+534 FKEPGEHRAKRIRI

-560 YKEKDELFTILDELD
+560 YTAKDEIFNILDELD

-612 MVDVM
+612 LVEVM

-632 GWVCMQKEDDHSL
+632 GWVCMQKGDNHSL
-645 RMAVDHFKEMLKM
+645 RMAVDHFKKMLKIK
-658 QPDMKPVYL
+658 PDMKQVYL
-667 QLGICYRK
+667 QLGICYRN
-675 LCQVDEY
+675 LIQVDEY

-696 SEEELFELKLE
+696 SEEELFELKLD
-707 KLKFIVMNNRL
+707 KLKFIVMNNRF

-728 DYTHPESQMAG
+728 DYTHPENQMAG
-739 ALLTQLLIKIGGEHT
+739 ALLTQLLIKIGGEHA
-754 EGNFQKAHQRL
+754 EENFQKAHQRL
-765 DEYFAEVNELFGSFE
+765 DEYFAEANELFGSFE
-780 KMKKS
+780 KMKKE
-785 GKDPKNMMM
+785 GKDTKNMMM

-830 AVGPFF
+830 AMGPFF

-842 EDKDQDV
+842 VEKDENV
-849 FFEVLREDY
+849 FFEALKEDY

-865 CSFTDIMIIYNQ
+865 CSYTDLMIIYNQ
-877 VVAEHQQSQEELKKY
+877 VVAEHQKSQEEIKKY

>member
-1 MSEEVNLSEESNNS
+1 MSEEVNLSEESNN
-15 ENEANNPENEANNS
+15 PEEV
-29 ENEPLDQKE
+29 LDQDE
-38 LLEDVA
+38 LLEKID
-44 EIRQMIHQQRFAEC
+44 EMRQLIHQQRFTEC
-58 NPMLFAIIKNCPN
+58 KPLLVAVFTPLPSNKQYVN
-71 QQPYIHRLVQGLL
+71 RLLQSLL
-84 STVIANLSLFQRKKM
+84 TALAANMSLFQRKKIPDG
-99 SSVMLG
+99 VFG
-105 FLKQDAKAIKEFE
+105 FPLQHIKSFE
-118 IPETTPETRAKL
+118 ELDIPEMTPETRAKYI
-130 VSEAISELDQ
+130 SSAISGLDQ
-140 FLVDVE
+140 LLEDIE
-146 MDIRSELGV
+146 MDIRSDQGV

-160 KKGEEIDVKE
+160 KQGEAIDIKE
-170 VKPTLEKFVS
+170 VKSTLEKFVS

-196 DQASATLY
+196 DQASARLY
-204 QEWEECREK
+204 QEWEEYREK

-218 VSSGHWNDEERAE
+218 VSSGHWTDEECAA

-296 SCYEQHPDFL
+296 SYYEQQPDFR

-319 SDLLAEI
+319 QDLLADI

-362 KNKVADLLEAD
+362 KNKVADLLDAD
-373 EDMRNIFGVEDD
+373 EDMRNLFEIDED
-385 EETSDEESPIRSV
+385 EETSEEESPIRSV

-405 GDPALNVGVD
+405 GVDNLNVGVD

-436 MLRDQTEFFTHL
+436 MLRDQTDFFTHL

-460 HITEALGFVDE
+460 HVTEALGFVDE

-512 DDPEDEE
+512 DDPEDEG
-519 DGSKPADEEEIVNEF
+519 DGSEPADEEEIVNEF
-534 FKEPEEHRAKRIRI
+534 FKEPGEHRAKRIRI

-612 MVDVM
+612 LVEVM

-627 MHFMK
+627 MHFMQ

-645 RMAVDHFKEMLKM
+645 RMAVSHFKKMLKIK
-658 QPDMKPVYL
+658 PDMKQVYL
-667 QLGICYRK
+667 QLGICYRN
-675 LCQVDEY
+675 LIQVDEY

-696 SEEELFELKLE
+696 SEEELFELKLD
-707 KLKFIVMNNRL
+707 KLKFIVMNNRF

-728 DYTHPESQMAG
+728 DYTHPENQMAG
-739 ALLTQLLIKIGGEHT
+739 ALLTQLLIKIGGEHA
-754 EGNFQKAHQRL
+754 EENFQKAHQRL
-765 DEYFAEVNELFGSFE
+765 DEYFAEANELFGSFE
-780 KMKKS
+780 KMKKE
-785 GKDPKNMMM
+785 GKDTKNMMM

-830 AVGPFF
+830 ALEPFF

-842 EDKDQDV
+842 VEKDENV
-849 FFEVLREDY
+849 FFEALKEDY

-865 CSFTDIMIIYNQ
+865 CSYTDLMIIYNQ
-877 VVAEHQQSQEELKKY
+877 VVAEHQQTEDELKKY

>member
-1 MSEEVNLSEESNNS
+1 MSEEVNLSEESNN
-15 ENEANNPENEANNS
+15 PEEV
-29 ENEPLDQKE
+29 LDQDE
-38 LLEDVA
+38 LLEKID
-44 EIRQMIHQQRFAEC
+44 EMRQLIHQQRFTEC
-58 NPMLFAIIKNCPN
+58 KPLLVAVFTPLPSNKQYVN
-71 QQPYIHRLVQGLL
+71 RLLQSLL
-84 STVIANLSLFQRKKM
+84 TALAANMSLFQRKKIPDG
-99 SSVMLG
+99 VFG
-105 FLKQDAKAIKEFE
+105 FPLQHIKSFE
-118 IPETTPETRAKL
+118 ELDIPEMTPETRAKYI
-130 VSEAISELDQ
+130 SSAISGLDQ
-140 FLVDVE
+140 LLEDIE
-146 MDIRSELGV
+146 MDIRSDQGV

-160 KKGEEIDVKE
+160 KQGEVIDIKE

-196 DQASATLY
+196 DQASARLY
-204 QEWEECREK
+204 QEWEEYREK

-218 VSSGHWNDEERAE
+218 VSSGHWTDEECAA
-231 VKDTIL
+231 VKDSIL

-261 DMGKFTLLYDI
+261 DMGKFTLLYGI

-296 SCYEQHPDFL
+296 SYYEQQPDFR

-319 SDLLAEI
+319 QDLLADI

-362 KNKVADLLEAD
+362 KNKVADLLDAD
-373 EDMRNIFGVEDD
+373 EDMRNLFEIDED
-385 EETSDEESPIRSV
+385 EETSEEESPIRSV

-405 GDPALNVGVD
+405 GVDNLNVGVD

-436 MLRDQTEFFTHL
+436 MLRDQTDFFTHL

-460 HITEALGFVDE
+460 HVTEALGFVDE

-497 VSHPNEIPENIVDCY
+497 ISHPNEIPENIVDCY
-512 DDPEDEE
+512 DDPEDEG
-519 DGSKPADEEEIVNEF
+519 DGSEPADEEEIVNEF
-534 FKEPEEHRAKRIRI
+534 FKEPGEHRAKRIRI

-560 YKEKDELFTILDELD
+560 YKGKDELFTILDELD

-612 MVDVM
+612 MVEVM

-645 RMAVDHFKEMLKM
+645 RMAVSHFKEMLKM
-658 QPDMKPVYL
+658 QPDMKQVYL
-667 QLGICYRK
+667 QLGICYRN
-675 LCQVDEY
+675 LIQVDEY

-696 SEEELFELKLE
+696 SEEELFELKLD
-707 KLKFIVMNNRL
+707 KLKFIVMNNRF

-728 DYTHPESQMAG
+728 DYTHPENQMAG
-739 ALLTQLLIKIGGEHT
+739 ALLTQLLIKIGGEHA
-754 EGNFQKAHQRL
+754 EENFQKAHQRL
-765 DEYFAEVNELFGSFE
+765 DEYFAEANELFGSFE
-780 KMKKS
+780 KMKKE
-785 GKDPKNMMM
+785 GKDTKNMMM

-830 AVGPFF
+830 ALEPFF

-842 EDKDQDV
+842 VEKDENV
-849 FFEVLREDY
+849 FFEALKEDY

-865 CSFTDIMIIYNQ
+865 CSYTDLMIIYNQ
-877 VVAEHQQSQEELKKY
+877 VVAEHQQTEDELKKY

>member
-1 MSEEVNLSEESNNS
+1 MSEEVNLSEESNN
-15 ENEANNPENEANNS
+15 PEEV
-29 ENEPLDQKE
+29 LDQDE
-38 LLEDVA
+38 LLEKID
-44 EIRQMIHQQRFAEC
+44 EMRQLIHQQRFTEC
-58 NPMLFAIIKNCPN
+58 KPLLVAVFTPLPSNKQYVN
-71 QQPYIHRLVQGLL
+71 RLLQSLL
-84 STVIANLSLFQRKKM
+84 TALAANMSLFQRKKIPDG
-99 SSVMLG
+99 VFG
-105 FLKQDAKAIKEFE
+105 FPLQHIKSFE
-118 IPETTPETRAKL
+118 ELDIPEMTPETRAKYI
-130 VSEAISELDQ
+130 SSAISGLDQ
-140 FLVDVE
+140 LLEDIE
-146 MDIRSELGV
+146 MDIRSDQGV

-160 KKGEEIDVKE
+160 KQGEAIDIKE

-196 DQASATLY
+196 DQASARLY
-204 QEWEECREK
+204 QEWEEYREK

-218 VSSGHWNDEERAE
+218 VSSGHWTDEECAA

-296 SCYEQHPDFL
+296 SYCEQHPDFR

-319 SDLLAEI
+319 QDLLADI

-362 KNKVADLLEAD
+362 KNKVADLLDAD
-373 EDMRNIFGVEDD
+373 EDMRNLFEIDED
-385 EETSDEESPIRSV
+385 EETSEEESPIRSV

-405 GDPALNVGVD
+405 GVDNLNVDVD

-436 MLRDQTEFFTHL
+436 MLRDQTDFFTHL

-460 HITEALGFVDE
+460 HVTEALGFVDE

-497 VSHPNEIPENIVDCY
+497 ISHPNEIPENIVDCY
-512 DDPEDEE
+512 DDPEDEG
-519 DGSKPADEEEIVNEF
+519 DGSEPADEEEIVNEF
-534 FKEPEEHRAKRIRI
+534 FKEPGEHRAKRIRI

-612 MVDVM
+612 LVEVM

-632 GWVCMQKEDDHSL
+632 GWVCMQKGDDHSL
-645 RMAVDHFKEMLKM
+645 RMAVDHFKKMLKIK
-658 QPDMKPVYL
+658 PDIKQVYL
-667 QLGICYRK
+667 QLGICYRN
-675 LCQVDEY
+675 LIQVDEY

-696 SEEELFELKLE
+696 SEEELFELKLD
-707 KLKFIVMNNRL
+707 KLKFIVMNNRF

-728 DYTHPESQMAG
+728 DYTHPENQMAG
-739 ALLTQLLIKIGGEHT
+739 ALLTQLLIKIGGEHA
-754 EGNFQKAHQRL
+754 EENFQKAHQRL
-765 DEYFAEVNELFGSFE
+765 DEYFAEVNELFGSFD

-785 GKDPKNMMM
+785 GKDTKNMMM
-794 QAMDLFFKMMKNDKA
+794 QAMDLFFKMMKNDKL
-809 AEAYNNYSLGLLALI
+809 AEAYNNYSQGLLALI

-830 AVGPFF
+830 ALEPFF

-842 EDKDQDV
+842 VEKDENV
-849 FFEVLREDY
+849 FFEALKEDY

-865 CSFTDIMIIYNQ
+865 CSYTDLMIIYNQ
-877 VVAEHQQSQEELKKY
+877 VVAEHQQTEDELKKY